1 MAYQMTPSERRARAL
16 ALKQQR
22 ENRNLYQ
29 QYLTQK
35 EEYDRR
41 VEQERLNALYE
52 ENKVKNQ
59 NFFVRA
65 GHTIGDIAANVITGA
80 VKGLEG
86 IYDLGAGIVGAVGGI
101 FDKGFQDD
109 VKKHI
114 SYDWTMETFGNDW
127 QEALKYSYTKNGGIV
142 ESVASGIGQML
153 PSVAVTIA
161 TGGAGAPA
169 AVSQMASLATLG
181 ASAAGNATEEAFN
194 DGAGYYAGLG
204 YGLASGAVEI
214 ATEKMFGGATKGLFG
229 KGMLDEVG
237 KSIADTGI
245 KRIAKNALEEGVEEI
260 VSELANPLLRSMY
273 KGGEALQD
281 YGTGEYWAG
290 VAKAGIVGSLTSLAY
305 TGTVGY
311 GLSKAGVG
319 YVGKEADINESL
331 AEIETQKKKAE
342 NLFANEKLTEQN
354 ESRISSNIVGNYQN
368 IERTLKKA
376 SESKRASLIK
386 KFSLEKAFNPDGS
399 IKGDFATQIGLMSNE
414 AQVAQE
420 GQQGSN
426 EGLASQFKKEY
437 YSPSL
442 RGSEAMIQA
451 DLAAMTERLRT
462 DEKNFATQQG
472 REAQEIA
479 EVKPFTGEMSDT
491 AKKNYTSLK
500 KGLNALN
507 NTSGGKIRLV
517 VVDSHDSINGSIV
530 NDSTFYISE
539 SQLESGAWAETLV
552 HEYTHFAE
560 GSKEYGKLL
569 GFLQSDDILV
579 EGVEGKSIPLWQK
592 AQEAVIRN
600 YGFDQKRL
608 ESIVERV
615 GKNETLSPEDMV
627 YYNAYLSELGAH
639 ESEYL
644 LGNEA
649 FIDKIISKDKSLAAK
664 IIEKIR
670 NLKSM
675 FEKTKDT
682 RTKQEQ
688 KLIHKAEKLWLNAV
702 EKAGLKYAG
711 GKIYRR
717 REVDAKAQ
725 NEYNGEA
732 SEARLSRKD
741 SLINHT
747 FPTYKESA
755 GSEAN
760 TLATRWAHRAD
771 IEVGDRTAISYHDKW
786 YLVEKFENSDLGY
799 QIVAQI
805 SEKQYQEFI
814 EERNNGIGKGQ
825 SIQKSVSVIT
835 SIDRRRD
842 SSVGRVVSNDSV
854 SPRNGRGDNQVQRV
868 GEEQSQRG
876 KTQSNRNGNSE
887 GGGQGKRGIK
897 FSLKEGEVSES
908 ALQELNKSYQE
919 AYNEER
925 EAQKHLDSFTEFEER
940 KKRFTDILSDKNS
953 TDEQVSLAIDEYA
966 KWESESGYGE
976 AYKAHNE
983 AARRMREKRMQIS
996 QMERSLTERLYE
1008 HTYTSEEVRGYVSK
1022 AVKKFHT
1029 TTRLNKASYLLTT
1042 GSMLDFS
1049 DGQGYRVQD
1058 HREISDILNLPDYAE
1073 YSTGMILF
1081 MNMGNIRL
1089 QTYGIDIAAMPTER
1103 QFTALR
1109 GIISEIMRNE
1119 DAFCV
1124 DFSTKKGNTDG
1135 SVEYPKGTSSS
1146 RIISDIRKYFETGTL
1161 PEVPDDSLSKFRFS
1175 RKTTGRDTEGKRLT
1189 DEQIKFF
1196 EDSKVRDDEGNL
1208 RVVYHGTMSGEFTVF
1223 DASKANVESDMG
1235 AGFYFSD
1242 SYDDVGSNYENGG
1255 QDLEA
1260 KIDRLAERI
1269 EGEEDID
1276 YDEAKQKARERLSVG
1291 TKLFEVYLDM
1301 KNPAY
1306 VGGNFDSPTMLF
1318 EDFFDYSDI
1327 VEDDFDSNDDYW
1339 EARDERVGETI
1350 QDLVDEV
1357 DRILSAEGITGYE
1370 GWEQVLAPIGA
1381 FDGGVTINDLKA
1393 ALNESTELWDC
1404 YDSNGNM
1411 ATTELLRAIIEALGY
1426 DGIIDNSVV
1435 DKWGY
1440 NSGRME
1446 YMEGIDEETRHY
1458 IVFKPEQIKLTTNE
1472 KPTSNKDIRFSR
1484 KLTKDSDSVHGIKL
1498 STLNQA
1504 ERAGEVTKVYRAM
1517 QVIDGKLY
1525 SPMAAYE
1532 TEAGKRT
1539 HKRVA
1544 DSELGFW
1551 EESVESPSGIKWK
1564 NGEAYYSL
1572 DKGVDST
1579 VDARYNPYIHSSNL
1593 PLNDQFATAY
1603 KRPNLVVVE
1612 GIIPN
1617 SELSSGY
1624 KAQYAKDSVGE
1635 VDWKSG
1641 KAGAALGRRVY
1652 LSRWIKN
1659 IRILSDSE
1667 CADIISPRL
1676 KENNITIKENTVTP
1690 TLLEELK
1697 KRGVKIDY
1705 NVDHTTTKKIKL
1717 SRKDSKGRTLTEA
1730 QERFFRDSQ
1739 VRDDKG
1745 NLLEV
1750 YHGTRD
1756 DFTIFDTSKGGQ
1768 SNDIAQIGF
1777 WFTTSEKGAKA
1788 FSDSV
1793 WYGNNK
1799 ESKAVECYLN
1809 ITNPKVYE
1817 SSEADS
1823 SLIEELNSNISELNN
1838 EMSAIRKKF
1847 GIENIGYLQSLN
1859 FDSLIRKLSQNK
1871 NLTYEE
1877 FDANI
1882 DRDTFAEWLKNARKI
1897 LELKNQVKALEEK
1910 VYEEIY
1916 SDGYEKFRTDIYR
1929 MAGKTA
1935 EDANIGGVGRAI
1947 VDEWGK
1953 FTSKATIVE
1962 AFKDSLIEQ
1971 GYDGIVIKN
1980 TNYDYETMG
1989 KGNTQYIAFHPN
2001 QIKLITNENPT
2012 SSVDIRFSKKRTP
2025 VEETHRTYYK
2035 LSDGQIK
2042 KLLANNTHYKVYSK
2056 VDAERI
2062 INNVLSQYMSF
2073 GEKYGEISGKSKAEV
2088 IDLLWKG
2095 LNSAEP
2101 GKQMGVALHIADYI
2115 IQNSVLESIYSDDDI
2130 QIQSAID
2137 IVDALRP
2144 YLHSINLDSLKGEI
2158 KYRYDKDNSAYL
2170 LWGKRKGDK
2179 GIGVDT
2185 IPQILEEQ
2193 GIYIDATSEADI
2205 FFEIDTQYRNAVKS
2219 LKKKA
2224 KDMLFE
2230 SLSKEQVKELRQEIA
2245 REVLRGFDYTGKSS
2259 KLAEVLDK
2267 YKKQI
2272 STLYEKLRDSNR
2284 HNRAT
2289 NRLLDKVQKIKNWKT
2304 GAFVNSSKF
2313 RSKLF
2318 KGSIERLAMIKNR
2331 GNLNQGGT
2339 RRILAGLAE
2348 WYAKDNPILGY
2359 VDGEN
2364 VGVYNQEIADILQA
2378 ISQNQKALTDEQ
2390 VDLISVLQEKS
2401 GISDYKGLLEWYT
2414 KANLGKGYNAE
2425 VKSLL
2430 RELASETTF
2439 TTEEIIALEKV
2450 VGYFGNLIE
2459 NYNKVIRNGKYVDA
2473 KPIAKGYIETIKRN
2487 KGVKVGWFSKFFD
2500 KVFNNGKAS
2509 YLQTFADPMTVA
2521 RYMDKYENGFYS
2533 EMLAEL
2539 RAGGIKASVL
2549 EMNIRQPLEEFLS
2562 KHKKYGRGVS
2572 QRTIKYRGA
2581 ELPALD
2587 AFLLYMTMNREQALG
2602 GLAEAGFTFN
2612 NGKET
2617 IRVDGFAKGE
2627 ELTLPELRERA
2638 KSEQDELYKQF
2649 TEEDREY
2656 ISIAEKI
2663 FNEDCKE
2670 AKRETD
2676 ILRQGYSNVFEVYY
2690 VPIRRANSA
2699 VTVDSGSFF
2708 DEMNRVSNASFNKD
2722 TVQGAKGELFIEG
2735 LDEVLDRHIHGVS
2748 QYAGLATVIDQ
2759 YDILYNLNMSED
2771 ANKPI
2776 TVRTEGENTWA
2787 KGNDYFKKLISDLQ
2801 GISPT
2806 RGGGSKLFGFFRGH
2820 YATYQLGLN
2829 PKVWFT
2835 QLSSFFASGS
2845 ILDYSSILKGLSI
2858 NAKDVDEYCQLA
2870 AVRNND
2876 NSAAMAQGVMEK
2888 VDKVGSALMKPIGMV
2903 DRFVIKKLFGAC
2915 QVQVEKDSGLK
2926 VGTEENKKKAGE
2938 LLEKV
2943 IIETQQ
2949 NSMATERSAAMRS
2962 GSELMKTLTMFTADS
2977 MKVFGRVVDSLGEV
2991 SVLKAK
2997 IKETTDSKAKAALEE
3012 KLKAAKKKSVKSVAA
3027 LATTAIFMALIAQA
3041 FRWLYNKD
3049 DDDENIPANMAVD
3062 AIGNLMGGLPL
3073 IKDLYAKLT
3082 EGYDLNNYSYSA
3094 LNDLFDAF
3102 SGTISTVT
3110 SLAKGEDIKPLR
3122 TVKELSFAVGQIL
3135 GLPTR
3140 NVYNIIYGL
3149 MKRISPSTAYEWDNN
3164 LYNKNYSTDL
3174 QKAISNDDDEM
3185 LATIVGLMLD
3195 EKVGGIDNSFARE
3208 EMDRLVKGGYQV
3220 IPKSIGRT
3228 ITYEGEEVEITS
3240 KQRERFKKVYGEA
3253 NKALASLVNNKSYA
3267 SASDEVKAKAVR
3279 FIYDIYYNL
3288 AIEDLLGV
3296 ELETKNIL
3304 FAKAIDIS
3312 SLAIIV
3318 ATARNIEADTDKKG
3332 NIISGSRKKKVQTYI
3347 NSLGLKAAQKYMI
3360 MGYLGYSNKN
3370 GQQQV
3375 KSYIQRLSLTKSEKE
3390 KLYEYSGYAA

>member
-229 KGMLDEVG
+229 KGMLDDVG

-273 KGGEALQD
+273 KGREALQD

-376 SESKRASLIK
+376 SEAKRASLIK

-399 IKGDFATQIGLMSNE
+399 IRGDFATQIGLTSNE

-420 GQQGSN
+420 GKQGTN

-451 DLAAMTERLRT
+451 DLAAMTERLRV

-472 REAQEIA
+472 REVQEIA

-702 EKAGLKYAG
+702 EKAGLKYVG

-747 FPTYKESA
+747 FPTYNESA

-842 SSVGRVVSNDSV
+842 SSVGRVVSDDSV
-854 SPRNGRGDNQVQRV
+854 SPRNRRGDNQIQRV

-876 KTQSNRNGNSE
+876 ETQSNRSEDSE

-897 FSLKEGEVSES
+897 FSLKESEVSES
-908 ALQELNKSYQE
+908 ALQELNKNYQE

-925 EAQKHLDSFTEFEER
+925 EAQKRLDSFTEFEER
-940 KKRFTDILSDKNS
+940 KKRLMDILSDKNS
-953 TDEQVSLAIDEYA
+953 TNEQISLATDEYA

-983 AARRMREKRMQIS
+983 AARRMREKQMQIS

-1008 HTYTSEEVRGYVSK
+1008 HTYTSEEVRDYVSK

-1029 TTRLNKASYLLTT
+1029 TTRLDKASYLLTT

-1089 QTYGIDIAAMPTER
+1089 QTYGIDIAAMPTEQ
-1103 QFTALR
+1103 QFSALR

-1146 RIISDIRKYFETGTL
+1146 RIISDIRKYFETGAL

-1175 RKTTGRDTEGKRLT
+1175 RKSTGRDTEGKRLT

-1196 EDSKVRDDEGNL
+1196 EESKVRDDEGNL

-1269 EGEEDID
+1269 ESEEDID
-1276 YDEAKQKARERLSVG
+1276 YEEAKRKARERLSVG

-1327 VEDDFDSNDDYW
+1327 VEEDFDSEDDYW

-1370 GWEQVLAPIGA
+1370 GWEQILAPIGA

-1411 ATTELLRAIIEALGY
+1411 ATTELMRAIIEALGY

-1435 DKWGY
+1435 DKWGYY

-1472 KPTSNKDIRFSR
+1472 KPTINKDIRFS
-1484 KLTKDSDSVHGIKL
+1484 KKK
-1498 STLNQA
+1498 
-1504 ERAGEVTKVYRAM
+1504 
-1517 QVIDGKLY
+1517 
-1525 SPMAAYE
+1525 
-1532 TEAGKRT
+1532 
-1539 HKRVA
+1539 
-1544 DSELGFW
+1544 
-1551 EESVESPSGIKWK
+1551 
-1564 NGEAYYSL
+1564 
-1572 DKGVDST
+1572 
-1579 VDARYNPYIHSSNL
+1579 
-1593 PLNDQFATAY
+1593 
-1603 KRPNLVVVE
+1603 
-1612 GIIPN
+1612 
-1617 SELSSGY
+1617 
-1624 KAQYAKDSVGE
+1624 
-1635 VDWKSG
+1635 
-1641 KAGAALGRRVY
+1641 
-1652 LSRWIKN
+1652 
-1659 IRILSDSE
+1659 
-1667 CADIISPRL
+1667 
-1676 KENNITIKENTVTP
+1676 TP
-1690 TLLEELK
+1690 
-1697 KRGVKIDY
+1697 
-1705 NVDHTTTKKIKL
+1705 
-1717 SRKDSKGRTLTEA
+1717 
-1730 QERFFRDSQ
+1730 
-1739 VRDDKG
+1739 
-1745 NLLEV
+1745 
-1750 YHGTRD
+1750 
-1756 DFTIFDTSKGGQ
+1756 
-1768 SNDIAQIGF
+1768 
-1777 WFTTSEKGAKA
+1777 
-1788 FSDSV
+1788 
-1793 WYGNNK
+1793 
-1799 ESKAVECYLN
+1799 
-1809 ITNPKVYE
+1809 
-1817 SSEADS
+1817 
-1823 SLIEELNSNISELNN
+1823 IEEI
-1838 EMSAIRKKF
+1838 
-1847 GIENIGYLQSLN
+1847 
-1859 FDSLIRKLSQNK
+1859 
-1871 NLTYEE
+1871 
-1877 FDANI
+1877 
-1882 DRDTFAEWLKNARKI
+1882 
-1897 LELKNQVKALEEK
+1897 
-1910 VYEEIY
+1910 
-1916 SDGYEKFRTDIYR
+1916 
-1929 MAGKTA
+1929 
-1935 EDANIGGVGRAI
+1935 
-1947 VDEWGK
+1947 
-1953 FTSKATIVE
+1953 
-1962 AFKDSLIEQ
+1962 
-1971 GYDGIVIKN
+1971 
-1980 TNYDYETMG
+1980 
-1989 KGNTQYIAFHPN
+1989 
-2001 QIKLITNENPT
+2001 
-2012 SSVDIRFSKKRTP
+2012 
-2025 VEETHRTYYK
+2025 HRTYYK

-2115 IQNSVLESIYSDDDI
+2115 IQNSVLESIYSDDDV

-2170 LWGKRKGDK
+2170 LWGKRKGEK

-2193 GIYIDATSEADI
+2193 GIYIDAISEADI
-2205 FFEIDTQYRNAVKS
+2205 FFEIDAQYRNAVKS

-2230 SLSKEQVKELRQEIA
+2230 SLSKEQVNELRQEIA

-2272 STLYEKLRDSNR
+2272 STLYEKLRESNR
-2284 HNRAT
+2284 HNKAT

-2331 GNLNQGGT
+2331 GNLNQSGT

-2459 NYNKVIRNGKYVDA
+2459 NYNKVIRNGNYVDA

-2487 KGVKVGWFSKFFD
+2487 KSVKVGWFSKFFD

-2521 RYMDKYENGFYS
+2521 RYIDKYENGFYS

-2572 QRTIKYRGA
+2572 QRTIKYKGA

-2638 KSEQDELYKQF
+2638 KAEQDELYKQF

-2676 ILRQGYSNVFEVYY
+2676 ILRQGYSNVFEGYY

-2776 TVRTEGENTWA
+2776 TVRTESENTWG

-2876 NSAAMAQGVMEK
+2876 NSAAMAQGVMDK

-2915 QVQVEKDSGLK
+2915 QVQVEKESGLK

-2943 IIETQQ
+2943 IVETQQ

-2997 IKETTDSKAKAALEE
+2997 IKETTDSKAKVALEE

-3174 QKAISNDDDEM
+3174 QKAINNDDDEM

-3267 SASDEVKAKAVR
+3267 SANDEVKAKAVR

-3318 ATARNIEADTDKKG
+3318 ATARSVEADTDKKG

>member
-86 IYDLGAGIVGAVGGI
+86 IYDLGAGIVGAAGGI

-127 QEALKYSYTKNGGIV
+127 QEALKYSYTKNGGTV
-142 ESVASGIGQML
+142 ESVVSGIGQML

-214 ATEKMFGGATKGLFG
+214 ATEKMSGGATKGLFG
-229 KGMLDEVG
+229 KGMLDDAG

-245 KRIAKNALEEGVEEI
+245 KRIAKNALEEGVEEV

-354 ESRISSNIVGNYQN
+354 ESRISSNIAGNYQN

-376 SESKRASLIK
+376 SDTKRAKLIK
-386 KFSLEKAFNPDGS
+386 QFSLEKAFNPDGS
-399 IKGDFATQIGLMSNE
+399 IKGEFATQIGLASNE

-420 GQQGSN
+420 GQQGAN

-442 RGSEAMIQA
+442 RGSEAMIQSN
-451 DLAAMTERLRT
+451 LAAMTERLRT
-462 DEKNFATQQG
+462 DEKTFAEQQG
-472 REAQEIA
+472 REVQEIA
-479 EVKPFTGEMSDT
+479 EVKPFTGEMSET
-491 AKKNYTSLK
+491 ARKNYTSLK
-500 KGLNALN
+500 KGLNSLN

-517 VVDSHDSINGSIV
+517 VVDPHDSINGSIG

-579 EGVEGKSIPLWQK
+579 EGNGGQIPLWQK

-608 ESIVERV
+608 ESIVDRV

-649 FIDKIISKDKSLAAK
+649 FIDKIVRKDKSLAAK
-664 IIEKIR
+664 IIDKIR

-675 FEKTKDT
+675 FEKTNDT
-682 RTKQEQ
+682 KTKKEQ
-688 KLIHKAEKLWLNAV
+688 RLVNKAEKLWLNAV
-702 EKAGLKYAG
+702 EKAGLKYSG
-711 GKIYRR
+711 GRIYRR
-717 REVDAKAQ
+717 REVDVEAQ
-725 NEYNGEA
+725 NEYNGEVA
-732 SEARLSRKD
+732 EVRLSRKD
-741 SLINHT
+741 KLLYGI

-771 IEVGDRTAISYHDKW
+771 IQTGDRTAISYHDNW
-786 YLVEKFENSDLGY
+786 YLIEKFEDSDLGY

-805 SEKQYQEFI
+805 TAKQYQEFI

-825 SIQKSVSVIT
+825 SIQKGVSSLT
-835 SIDRRRD
+835 SIDRRAN
-842 SSVGRVVSNDSV
+842 SSNRGVVSDNPL

-876 KTQSNRNGNSE
+876 KTQSNRSGDSE
-887 GGGQGKRGIK
+887 GGGQGKQRIK
-897 FSLKEGEVSES
+897 FSLKIGDETLQGIGEENRNLVALHNLSETKLLKVLELGGFPMPSIAVTRAELSHDEFGDITVIFGRDTIDPQKRKENKVYSKDGWTPTVPAIEYKPSEKVQKRIHDKYYALAREVGYDTVRPLYKYVSDIERVLANSNGEIGMLSDIYTDTDIMNIFLIDTGREKVSPIQKEIRTELPQGEVQYNEELIKSLGKDFLLEFSELKGEERKDFIKNNKDKIVEALATIMQGKES
-908 ALQELNKSYQE
+908 FEETKQMISENFSVFQLGITLNKAISYLNNGSVTIKTEYDSTATQEAIRKATPQKEYREWVDSIFAGIQEKIGIRNGVDTFTRNGNRRSFEATHYDYTLENIVEAMRGEDMHGAGWVHGLTLGELSARLAKEFKSIDEIRRSSDSLKKADEAAHEEFSETSRKMLSEITDEMVDESKYHDTVDYWFALDSASVVVGEIADRKLFTLEKIASFMKSEYSIYRYNDDIGQKILGLFAYVKQMTDTDYFEAKPRRAIGFEEIKKVLLPEGASEKLINALQEKGIDYTTYPEGQSRSDIIQKMDEVKFSRKNDNVYHFINKLAKIEVSW
-919 AYNEER
+919 NEESDTY
-925 EAQKHLDSFTEFEER
+925 HLYCENAR
-940 KKRFTDILSDKNS
+940 GYL
-953 TDEQVSLAIDEYA
+953 EY
-966 KWESESGYGE
+966 EGT
-976 AYKAHNE
+976 
-983 AARRMREKRMQIS
+983 
-996 QMERSLTERLYE
+996 LTEDELESRFG
-1008 HTYTSEEVRGYVSK
+1008 EELGLDLEQKAWEKDGGVATLDRSWIEYYADEIKPEEKYDDDYLAEAKEEYGTTDNVLLAGYIN
-1022 AVKKFHT
+1022 T
-1029 TTRLNKASYLLTT
+1029 D

-1049 DGQGYRVQD
+1049 GGYESRFID
-1058 HREISDILNLPDYAE
+1058 HSEIDVIFDDESGADAMYA
-1073 YSTGMILF
+1073 YMR
-1081 MNMGNIRL
+1081 MGNIRL
-1089 QTYGIDIAAMPTER
+1089 MPEAPSLEFNNKAEPTSQQYDTIKQAIDTLIEKHGK
-1103 QFTALR
+1103 FF
-1109 GIISEIMRNE
+1109 IE
-1119 DAFCV
+1119 
-1124 DFSTKKGNTDG
+1124 FST
-1135 SVEYPKGTSSS
+1135 
-1146 RIISDIRKYFETGTL
+1146 
-1161 PEVPDDSLSKFRFS
+1161 
-1175 RKTTGRDTEGKRLT
+1175 
-1189 DEQIKFF
+1189 
-1196 EDSKVRDDEGNL
+1196 DEGDSIVSRQYGRGVN
-1208 RVVYHGTMSGEFTVF
+1208 T
-1223 DASKANVESDMG
+1223 SKI
-1235 AGFYFSD
+1235 
-1242 SYDDVGSNYENGG
+1242 
-1255 QDLEA
+1255 
-1260 KIDRLAERI
+1260 ID
-1269 EGEEDID
+1269 
-1276 YDEAKQKARERLSVG
+1276 
-1291 TKLFEVYLDM
+1291 
-1301 KNPAY
+1301 
-1306 VGGNFDSPTMLF
+1306 
-1318 EDFFDYSDI
+1318 DI
-1327 VEDDFDSNDDYW
+1327 VYFYKN
-1339 EARDERVGETI
+1339 
-1350 QDLVDEV
+1350 
-1357 DRILSAEGITGYE
+1357 
-1370 GWEQVLAPIGA
+1370 
-1381 FDGGVTINDLKA
+1381 
-1393 ALNESTELWDC
+1393 
-1404 YDSNGNM
+1404 
-1411 ATTELLRAIIEALGY
+1411 
-1426 DGIIDNSVV
+1426 
-1435 DKWGY
+1435 
-1440 NSGRME
+1440 
-1446 YMEGIDEETRHY
+1446 
-1458 IVFKPEQIKLTTNE
+1458 
-1472 KPTSNKDIRFSR
+1472 
-1484 KLTKDSDSVHGIKL
+1484 
-1498 STLNQA
+1498 
-1504 ERAGEVTKVYRAM
+1504 
-1517 QVIDGKLY
+1517 GKL
-1525 SPMAAYE
+1525 
-1532 TEAGKRT
+1532 
-1539 HKRVA
+1539 
-1544 DSELGFW
+1544 
-1551 EESVESPSGIKWK
+1551 
-1564 NGEAYYSL
+1564 
-1572 DKGVDST
+1572 
-1579 VDARYNPYIHSSNL
+1579 PY
-1593 PLNDQFATAY
+1593 Q
-1603 KRPNLVVVE
+1603 
-1612 GIIPN
+1612 
-1617 SELSSGY
+1617 
-1624 KAQYAKDSVGE
+1624 
-1635 VDWKSG
+1635 
-1641 KAGAALGRRVY
+1641 
-1652 LSRWIKN
+1652 
-1659 IRILSDSE
+1659 SD
-1667 CADIISPRL
+1667 
-1676 KENNITIKENTVTP
+1676 
-1690 TLLEELK
+1690 
-1697 KRGVKIDY
+1697 
-1705 NVDHTTTKKIKL
+1705 
-1717 SRKDSKGRTLTEA
+1717 
-1730 QERFFRDSQ
+1730 
-1739 VRDDKG
+1739 
-1745 NLLEV
+1745 
-1750 YHGTRD
+1750 
-1756 DFTIFDTSKGGQ
+1756 
-1768 SNDIAQIGF
+1768 
-1777 WFTTSEKGAKA
+1777 
-1788 FSDSV
+1788 
-1793 WYGNNK
+1793 
-1799 ESKAVECYLN
+1799 
-1809 ITNPKVYE
+1809 
-1817 SSEADS
+1817 
-1823 SLIEELNSNISELNN
+1823 
-1838 EMSAIRKKF
+1838 
-1847 GIENIGYLQSLN
+1847 
-1859 FDSLIRKLSQNK
+1859 LSQ
-1871 NLTYEE
+1871 
-1877 FDANI
+1877 F
-1882 DRDTFAEWLKNARKI
+1882 
-1897 LELKNQVKALEEK
+1897 
-1910 VYEEIY
+1910 
-1916 SDGYEKFRTDIYR
+1916 
-1929 MAGKTA
+1929 
-1935 EDANIGGVGRAI
+1935 
-1947 VDEWGK
+1947 
-1953 FTSKATIVE
+1953 
-1962 AFKDSLIEQ
+1962 
-1971 GYDGIVIKN
+1971 
-1980 TNYDYETMG
+1980 
-1989 KGNTQYIAFHPN
+1989 
-2001 QIKLITNENPT
+2001 
-2012 SSVDIRFSKKRTP
+2012 RFSKKRTP
-2025 VEETHRTYYK
+2025 VEETHHTYYT

-2042 KLLANNTHYKVYSK
+2042 KLIANNTHYKVYSK

-2062 INNVLSQYMSF
+2062 INNVLSQYMAF

-2115 IQNSVLESIYSDDDI
+2115 IQNSVLESVYADDDV
-2130 QIQSAID
+2130 QVQATID
-2137 IVDALRP
+2137 IIDALRP
-2144 YLHSINLDSLKGEI
+2144 YLHSINLDSIKGEI
-2158 KYRYDKDNSAYL
+2158 KYKYDRDNSAYL
-2170 LWGKRKGDK
+2170 LWGKRRGEK

-2193 GIYIDATSEADI
+2193 GIHIDAINEADI
-2205 FFEIDTQYRNAVKS
+2205 FFEIDAQYRNAVKS

-2224 KDMLFE
+2224 KDMLSE

-2272 STLYEKLRDSNR
+2272 STLYEKLRESNR
-2284 HNRAT
+2284 HNKAT

-2331 GNLNQGGT
+2331 GNLNQSGT

-2359 VDGEN
+2359 VDEN
-2364 VGVYNQEIADILQA
+2364 NGGIYNQEIANILQA
-2378 ISQNQKALTDEQ
+2378 VSQNQKPLTDEQ
-2390 VDLISVLQEKS
+2390 NDLISVLQEKS
-2401 GISDYKGLLEWYT
+2401 GITDYKGLLEWYT

-2473 KPIAKGYIETIKRN
+2473 KPIADGYIATIKRN
-2487 KGVKVGWFSKFFD
+2487 KGVKVGWFGKFFD
-2500 KVFNNGKAS
+2500 KVFNNEKAS

-2521 RYMDKYENGFYS
+2521 RYMDKYESGFYS

-2562 KHKKYGRGVS
+2562 KHKKYGSGVS
-2572 QRTIKYRGA
+2572 KRTITYKGV
-2581 ELPALD
+2581 EMPALD

-2602 GLAEAGFTFN
+2602 GLAEAGFAFN

-2617 IRVDGFAKGE
+2617 IRVNGFAKGE
-2627 ELTLPELRERA
+2627 ELSLAELRERA
-2638 KSEQDELYKQF
+2638 KVEQDELYKQF

-2663 FNEDCKE
+2663 FNEDCRE
-2670 AKRETD
+2670 AKMETD
-2676 ILRQGYSNVFEVYY
+2676 ILRQGYSNVAGYY
-2690 VPIRRANSA
+2690 IPIHRANSA
-2699 VTVDSGSFF
+2699 KTIDSSSFF
-2708 DEMNRVSNASFNKD
+2708 DEGNRVSDASFNKD
-2722 TVQGAKGELFIEG
+2722 TVQGAKGELYIEG
-2735 LDEVLDRHIHGVS
+2735 LDEVLDRHIHGIS
-2748 QYAGLATVIDQ
+2748 LYAWLATVIDQ

-2776 TVRTEGENTWA
+2776 TVRTESENTWA

-2820 YATYQLGLN
+2820 YATHQLGLT

-2876 NSAAMAQGVMEK
+2876 NSAAMAQGVMDK
-2888 VDKVGSALMKPIGMV
+2888 VDKIGSVLMKPIGMV
-2903 DRFVIKKLFGAC
+2903 DRLVIKKLFGAC
-2915 QVQVEKDSGLK
+2915 QVQVEKESGLK
-2926 VGTEENKKKAGE
+2926 IGTEENKKKAGE

-2943 IIETQQ
+2943 IVETQQ

-2997 IKETTDSKAKAALEE
+2997 IKETTDSKVRAELEE

-3174 QKAISNDDDEM
+3174 QKAIDNDDDDM
-3185 LATIVGLMLD
+3185 LATIVGLMLN

-3208 EMDRLVKGGYQV
+3208 EMDRLVKGGYKV
-3220 IPKSIGRT
+3220 LPKSVGNT
-3228 ITYEGEEVEITS
+3228 IIYDGEEVAITS
-3240 KQRERFKKVYGEA
+3240 KQREQFKKVYGEA
-3253 NKALASLVNNKSYA
+3253 NKALASLVNDKSYA

-3296 ELETKNIL
+3296 DLETKNIL

-3318 ATARNIEADTDKKG
+3318 ATARSLEADTDKKG
-3332 NIISGSRKKKVQTYI
+3332 NVISGSRKKKVQTYI

-3360 MGYLGYSNKN
+3360 MGYLGYSNKY

>member
-1 MAYQMTPSERRARAL
+1 MTPSERRARAL

-194 DGAGYYAGLG
+194 DGAGYFAGLG

-229 KGMLDEVG
+229 KGMLDDVG

-319 YVGKEADINESL
+319 YAGKEADINESL

-376 SESKRASLIK
+376 SEAKRASLIK

-399 IKGDFATQIGLMSNE
+399 IRGDFATQIGLTSNE

-420 GQQGSN
+420 GKQGTN

-451 DLAAMTERLRT
+451 DLAAMTERLRV

-539 SQLESGAWAETLV
+539 SQLEGGAWAETLV

-579 EGVEGKSIPLWQK
+579 EVAEGKSIPLWQK

-615 GKNETLSPEDMV
+615 GKNESLSPEDMV

-702 EKAGLKYAG
+702 EKAGLKYVG

-747 FPTYKESA
+747 FPTYNESA

-760 TLATRWAHRAD
+760 TLATRWAHRAY

-842 SSVGRVVSNDSV
+842 SSVGRVVSDDSV
-854 SPRNGRGDNQVQRV
+854 SPRNRRGDNQIQRV

-876 KTQSNRNGNSE
+876 ETQSNRSEDSE

-897 FSLKEGEVSES
+897 FSLKESEVSES
-908 ALQELNKSYQE
+908 ALQELNKNYQE

-925 EAQKHLDSFTEFEER
+925 EAQKRLDSFTEFEER
-940 KKRFTDILSDKNS
+940 KKRLMDILSDKNS
-953 TDEQVSLAIDEYA
+953 TNEQISLATDEYA

-983 AARRMREKRMQIS
+983 AARRMREKQMQIS

-1008 HTYTSEEVRGYVSK
+1008 HTYTSEEVRDYVSK

-1029 TTRLNKASYLLTT
+1029 TTRLDKASYLLTT

-1089 QTYGIDIAAMPTER
+1089 QTYGIDIAAMPTEQ
-1103 QFTALR
+1103 QFSALR

-1146 RIISDIRKYFETGTL
+1146 RIISDIRKYFETGAL

-1175 RKTTGRDTEGKRLT
+1175 RKSTGRDTEGKRLT

-1196 EDSKVRDDEGNL
+1196 EESKVRDDEGNL

-1269 EGEEDID
+1269 ESEEDID
-1276 YDEAKQKARERLSVG
+1276 YEDIDYEEAKRKARERLSVG

-1327 VEDDFDSNDDYW
+1327 VEEDFDSEDDYW

-1370 GWEQVLAPIGA
+1370 GWEQILAPIGA

-1411 ATTELLRAIIEALGY
+1411 ATTELMRAIIEALGY

-1472 KPTSNKDIRFSR
+1472 KPTINKDIRFS
-1484 KLTKDSDSVHGIKL
+1484 KKK
-1498 STLNQA
+1498 
-1504 ERAGEVTKVYRAM
+1504 
-1517 QVIDGKLY
+1517 
-1525 SPMAAYE
+1525 
-1532 TEAGKRT
+1532 
-1539 HKRVA
+1539 
-1544 DSELGFW
+1544 
-1551 EESVESPSGIKWK
+1551 
-1564 NGEAYYSL
+1564 
-1572 DKGVDST
+1572 
-1579 VDARYNPYIHSSNL
+1579 
-1593 PLNDQFATAY
+1593 
-1603 KRPNLVVVE
+1603 
-1612 GIIPN
+1612 
-1617 SELSSGY
+1617 
-1624 KAQYAKDSVGE
+1624 
-1635 VDWKSG
+1635 
-1641 KAGAALGRRVY
+1641 
-1652 LSRWIKN
+1652 
-1659 IRILSDSE
+1659 
-1667 CADIISPRL
+1667 
-1676 KENNITIKENTVTP
+1676 TP
-1690 TLLEELK
+1690 
-1697 KRGVKIDY
+1697 
-1705 NVDHTTTKKIKL
+1705 
-1717 SRKDSKGRTLTEA
+1717 
-1730 QERFFRDSQ
+1730 
-1739 VRDDKG
+1739 
-1745 NLLEV
+1745 
-1750 YHGTRD
+1750 
-1756 DFTIFDTSKGGQ
+1756 
-1768 SNDIAQIGF
+1768 
-1777 WFTTSEKGAKA
+1777 
-1788 FSDSV
+1788 
-1793 WYGNNK
+1793 
-1799 ESKAVECYLN
+1799 
-1809 ITNPKVYE
+1809 
-1817 SSEADS
+1817 
-1823 SLIEELNSNISELNN
+1823 IEEI
-1838 EMSAIRKKF
+1838 
-1847 GIENIGYLQSLN
+1847 
-1859 FDSLIRKLSQNK
+1859 
-1871 NLTYEE
+1871 
-1877 FDANI
+1877 
-1882 DRDTFAEWLKNARKI
+1882 
-1897 LELKNQVKALEEK
+1897 
-1910 VYEEIY
+1910 
-1916 SDGYEKFRTDIYR
+1916 
-1929 MAGKTA
+1929 
-1935 EDANIGGVGRAI
+1935 
-1947 VDEWGK
+1947 
-1953 FTSKATIVE
+1953 
-1962 AFKDSLIEQ
+1962 
-1971 GYDGIVIKN
+1971 
-1980 TNYDYETMG
+1980 
-1989 KGNTQYIAFHPN
+1989 
-2001 QIKLITNENPT
+2001 
-2012 SSVDIRFSKKRTP
+2012 
-2025 VEETHRTYYK
+2025 HRTYYK

-2115 IQNSVLESIYSDDDI
+2115 IQNSVLESIYSDDDV

-2170 LWGKRKGDK
+2170 LWGKRKGEK

-2193 GIYIDATSEADI
+2193 GIYIDAISEADI
-2205 FFEIDTQYRNAVKS
+2205 FFEIDAQYRNAVKS

-2230 SLSKEQVKELRQEIA
+2230 SLSKEQVNELRQEIA

-2272 STLYEKLRDSNR
+2272 STLYEKLRESNR
-2284 HNRAT
+2284 HNKAT

-2331 GNLNQGGT
+2331 GNLNQSGT

-2459 NYNKVIRNGKYVDA
+2459 NYNKVIRNGNYVDA

-2487 KGVKVGWFSKFFD
+2487 KSVKVGWFSKFFD

-2521 RYMDKYENGFYS
+2521 RYIDKYENGFYS

-2572 QRTIKYRGA
+2572 QRTIKYKGA

-2638 KSEQDELYKQF
+2638 KAEQDELYKQF

-2676 ILRQGYSNVFEVYY
+2676 ILRQGYSNVFEGYY

-2776 TVRTEGENTWA
+2776 TVRTESENTWG

-2876 NSAAMAQGVMEK
+2876 NSAAMAQGVMDK

-2915 QVQVEKDSGLK
+2915 QVQVEKESGLK

-2943 IIETQQ
+2943 IVETQQ

-2997 IKETTDSKAKAALEE
+2997 IKETTDSKAKVALEE

-3174 QKAISNDDDEM
+3174 QKAINNDDDEM

-3267 SASDEVKAKAVR
+3267 SANDEVKAKAVR

-3318 ATARNIEADTDKKG
+3318 ATARSVEADTDKKG

>member
-1 MAYQMTPSERRARAL
+1 MTPSERRARAL

-399 IKGDFATQIGLMSNE
+399 IKGDFATQIGLTSNE

-569 GFLQSDDILV
+569 GFFQSDDILV
-579 EGVEGKSIPLWQK
+579 EGAEGKSIPLWQK

-615 GKNETLSPEDMV
+615 GKNESLSPEDMV

-664 IIEKIR
+664 IIEKIH

-702 EKAGLKYAG
+702 EKAGLKYVG

-771 IEVGDRTAISYHDKW
+771 IEVGDRTAISYYDKW

-842 SSVGRVVSNDSV
+842 SSVGRVVSDDSV

-876 KTQSNRNGNSE
+876 KTQSNRSGNSE
-887 GGGQGKRGIK
+887 GGGQG
-897 FSLKEGEVSES
+897 
-908 ALQELNKSYQE
+908 
-919 AYNEER
+919 
-925 EAQKHLDSFTEFEER
+925 
-940 KKRFTDILSDKNS
+940 
-953 TDEQVSLAIDEYA
+953 
-966 KWESESGYGE
+966 
-976 AYKAHNE
+976 
-983 AARRMREKRMQIS
+983 
-996 QMERSLTERLYE
+996 
-1008 HTYTSEEVRGYVSK
+1008 
-1022 AVKKFHT
+1022 
-1029 TTRLNKASYLLTT
+1029 
-1042 GSMLDFS
+1042 
-1049 DGQGYRVQD
+1049 YRVQD
-1058 HREISDILNLPDYAE
+1058 H
-1073 YSTGMILF
+1073 
-1081 MNMGNIRL
+1081 
-1089 QTYGIDIAAMPTER
+1089 
-1103 QFTALR
+1103 
-1109 GIISEIMRNE
+1109 
-1119 DAFCV
+1119 
-1124 DFSTKKGNTDG
+1124 
-1135 SVEYPKGTSSS
+1135 
-1146 RIISDIRKYFETGTL
+1146 
-1161 PEVPDDSLSKFRFS
+1161 
-1175 RKTTGRDTEGKRLT
+1175 
-1189 DEQIKFF
+1189 
-1196 EDSKVRDDEGNL
+1196 
-1208 RVVYHGTMSGEFTVF
+1208 
-1223 DASKANVESDMG
+1223 
-1235 AGFYFSD
+1235 
-1242 SYDDVGSNYENGG
+1242 
-1255 QDLEA
+1255 
-1260 KIDRLAERI
+1260 
-1269 EGEEDID
+1269 
-1276 YDEAKQKARERLSVG
+1276 
-1291 TKLFEVYLDM
+1291 
-1301 KNPAY
+1301 
-1306 VGGNFDSPTMLF
+1306 
-1318 EDFFDYSDI
+1318 
-1327 VEDDFDSNDDYW
+1327 
-1339 EARDERVGETI
+1339 
-1350 QDLVDEV
+1350 
-1357 DRILSAEGITGYE
+1357 
-1370 GWEQVLAPIGA
+1370 
-1381 FDGGVTINDLKA
+1381 
-1393 ALNESTELWDC
+1393 
-1404 YDSNGNM
+1404 
-1411 ATTELLRAIIEALGY
+1411 
-1426 DGIIDNSVV
+1426 
-1435 DKWGY
+1435 
-1440 NSGRME
+1440 
-1446 YMEGIDEETRHY
+1446 
-1458 IVFKPEQIKLTTNE
+1458 
-1472 KPTSNKDIRFSR
+1472 
-1484 KLTKDSDSVHGIKL
+1484 
-1498 STLNQA
+1498 
-1504 ERAGEVTKVYRAM
+1504 
-1517 QVIDGKLY
+1517 
-1525 SPMAAYE
+1525 
-1532 TEAGKRT
+1532 
-1539 HKRVA
+1539 
-1544 DSELGFW
+1544 
-1551 EESVESPSGIKWK
+1551 
-1564 NGEAYYSL
+1564 
-1572 DKGVDST
+1572 
-1579 VDARYNPYIHSSNL
+1579 
-1593 PLNDQFATAY
+1593 
-1603 KRPNLVVVE
+1603 
-1612 GIIPN
+1612 
-1617 SELSSGY
+1617 
-1624 KAQYAKDSVGE
+1624 
-1635 VDWKSG
+1635 
-1641 KAGAALGRRVY
+1641 
-1652 LSRWIKN
+1652 
-1659 IRILSDSE
+1659 
-1667 CADIISPRL
+1667 
-1676 KENNITIKENTVTP
+1676 
-1690 TLLEELK
+1690 
-1697 KRGVKIDY
+1697 KIDY

-1750 YHGTRD
+1750 YHGTKDGQFNIFEYSPNRQTGD
-1756 DFTIFDTSKGGQ
+1756 DFGE
-1768 SNDIAQIGF
+1768 AYY
-1777 WFTTSEKGAKA
+1777 FTTNLQNAKGYAKDNYKDPRVQAYEKAK
-1788 FSDSV
+1788 
-1793 WYGNNK
+1793 N
-1799 ESKAVECYLN
+1799 E
-1809 ITNPKVYE
+1809 
-1817 SSEADS
+1817 
-1823 SLIEELNSNISELNN
+1823 LIHE
-1838 EMSAIRKKF
+1838 
-1847 GIENIGYLQSLN
+1847 YLQEQDLG
-1859 FDSLIRKLSQNK
+1859 KK
-1871 NLTYEE
+1871 
-1877 FDANI
+1877 
-1882 DRDTFAEWLKNARKI
+1882 
-1897 LELKNQVKALEEK
+1897 KALEK
-1910 VYEEIY
+1910 QILNFKYNGM
-1916 SDGYEKFRTDIYR
+1916 SLTDILYDIDYDT
-1929 MAGKTA
+1929 GGEVKSVYLNLTNSLVV
-1935 EDANIGGVGRAI
+1935 DAHEQYYYQVYPQYF
-1947 VDEWGK
+1947 E
-1953 FTSKATIVE
+1953 E
-1962 AFKDSLIEQ
+1962 AREG
-1971 GYDGIVIKN
+1971 GYDGIIVKN
-1980 TNYDYETMG
+1980 VYDSS
-1989 KGNTQYIAFHPN
+1989 KGNIGISDVYIAFHPN

-2012 SSVDIRFSKKRTP
+2012 SRVDIRFSKKRTP

-2042 KLLANNTHYKVYSK
+2042 KLLANNIHYKVYSK

-2115 IQNSVLESIYSDDDI
+2115 IQNSVLESIYSDDDV

-2144 YLHSINLDSLKGEI
+2144 YLHSINLDSLKGKI

-2205 FFEIDTQYRNAVKS
+2205 FFEIDAQYRNAVKS

-2272 STLYEKLRDSNR
+2272 STLYEKLRESNR
-2284 HNRAT
+2284 HNKAT

-2331 GNLNQGGT
+2331 GNLNQSGT

-2348 WYAKDNPILGY
+2348 WYTKDNPILGY

-2401 GISDYKGLLEWYT
+2401 GITDYKGLLEWYT

-2539 RAGGIKASVL
+2539 RVGGIKASVL

-2572 QRTIKYRGA
+2572 QRTIKYKGV

-2638 KSEQDELYKQF
+2638 KAEQDELYKQF

-2676 ILRQGYSNVFEVYY
+2676 ILRQGYSNVFEGYY
-2690 VPIRRANSA
+2690 IPIRRANSA

-2915 QVQVEKDSGLK
+2915 QVQVEKDSGFK

-2943 IIETQQ
+2943 IVETQQ

-3027 LATTAIFMALIAQA
+3027 LASTAIFMALIAQA

-3185 LATIVGLMLD
+3185 LATIVGIMLD

-3220 IPKSIGRT
+3220 IPKSIGST
-3228 ITYEGEEVEITS
+3228 ISYEGEEVEITS

-3267 SASDEVKAKAVR
+3267 STSDEVKAKAVR

-3318 ATARNIEADTDKKG
+3318 AMARSIEADTDKKG
-3332 NIISGSRKKKVQTYI
+3332 NIVSGSRKKKVQTYI

>member
-386 KFSLEKAFNPDGS
+386 QFSLEKAFNPDGS
-399 IKGDFATQIGLMSNE
+399 IKGDFATQIGLTSNE

-579 EGVEGKSIPLWQK
+579 EGAEGKSIPLWQK

-615 GKNETLSPEDMV
+615 GKNESLSPEDMV

-649 FIDKIISKDKSLAAK
+649 FIDKIIRKDKSLAAK
-664 IIEKIR
+664 IIDKIH

-675 FEKTKDT
+675 FEKTNDT
-682 RTKQEQ
+682 RTRKEQ
-688 KLIHKAEKLWLNAV
+688 RLINKAEKLWLNSV
-702 EKAGLKYAG
+702 EKAGLKYSG

-725 NEYNGEA
+725 NEYNGEVA
-732 SEARLSRKD
+732 EVSLSRKVAKYIPYTKIGVENVRSIRSEINNLYSGIDNGVADGIALVREKTIYILDTGKDNGEVRFGFRKAITISDDERRSRYAQHINEEAANDGFGNREIYARLGVELGND
-741 SLINHT
+741 SGSNVGRELQQNTQNSQRESKNIKDRPLKNDRNRRVQEVKFSRTSQDLINSQMSMETCRDMLQRT
-747 FPTYKESA
+747 FKLVNPNQYEESIRWRTADEWLADIGVEEAALYIDNEYEITRRFFSEKKTPGVYNGDVYTEQILEAYLNKTLTGEKIIEKPTRLSLSESNGYIDKRFYSPKA
-755 GSEAN
+755 ISEAKSKLEVASQKITN
-760 TLATRWAHRAD
+760 QNRSEVQQARAD
-771 IEVGDRTAISYHDKW
+771 ILLFAHQKGAAELLGITQAELNKKLLSWAHYPAKAKEISTKLNEGVALENKWVGLENSSYMVSAMVDEESMRRLVKDIVGRSTELERSYITNTMLALDTHIDYSQLTFEFGAGNEQLGRSSVRGEYRDSERKIYVRGGAYQNTVAHEIGHAIDHQWAREIFGENSTYALSDSYDRVLDKLSPDKAQFVKNFRIFIESIMDSGDISSEYTQRANETFARFVARFVEWTKSVATGRYNHIESSFYSDKFTASQYLEFVRLLQEKAKIDSER
-786 YLVEKFENSDLGY
+786 LVE
-799 QIVAQI
+799 
-805 SEKQYQEFI
+805 SEKQK
-814 EERNNGIGKGQ
+814 GK
-825 SIQKSVSVIT
+825 
-835 SIDRRRD
+835 
-842 SSVGRVVSNDSV
+842 N
-854 SPRNGRGDNQVQRV
+854 
-868 GEEQSQRG
+868 
-876 KTQSNRNGNSE
+876 
-887 GGGQGKRGIK
+887 IK
-897 FSLKEGEVSES
+897 FSRKNDNVYHFI
-908 ALQELNKSYQE
+908 NKLAKIEISW
-919 AYNEER
+919 NEESDTY
-925 EAQKHLDSFTEFEER
+925 HLYCENA
-940 KKRFTDILSDKNS
+940 KGYL
-953 TDEQVSLAIDEYA
+953 EY
-966 KWESESGYGE
+966 EGT
-976 AYKAHNE
+976 
-983 AARRMREKRMQIS
+983 
-996 QMERSLTERLYE
+996 LTEDEIESRFGDELGLDLEQKAWEKDGGVATLDRSWIEYYADE
-1008 HTYTSEEVRGYVSK
+1008 IKPQEKYDDDYLTEAKEQYGTTDNVLLAGYIN
-1022 AVKKFHT
+1022 T
-1029 TTRLNKASYLLTT
+1029 D

-1049 DGQGYRVQD
+1049 GGYESRFID
-1058 HREISDILNLPDYAE
+1058 HSEIDTIFDEESGVDAMYA
-1073 YSTGMILF
+1073 YMR
-1081 MNMGNIRL
+1081 MGNIRL
-1089 QTYGIDIAAMPTER
+1089 MPEAPSLEFNSGVEPTSQQYDTIKKAIDILIEKNGKFFIEFSSNEGDSVTNRRYER
-1103 QFTALR
+1103 
-1109 GIISEIMRNE
+1109 G
-1119 DAFCV
+1119 V
-1124 DFSTKKGNTDG
+1124 STKK
-1135 SVEYPKGTSSS
+1135 
-1146 RIISDIRKYFETGTL
+1146 IISDIQYFYEHKEL
-1161 PEVPDDSLSKFRFS
+1161 PHQSDLAQFRFS
-1175 RKTTGRDTEGKRLT
+1175 R
-1189 DEQIKFF
+1189 
-1196 EDSKVRDDEGNL
+1196 
-1208 RVVYHGTMSGEFTVF
+1208 
-1223 DASKANVESDMG
+1223 
-1235 AGFYFSD
+1235 
-1242 SYDDVGSNYENGG
+1242 
-1255 QDLEA
+1255 
-1260 KIDRLAERI
+1260 
-1269 EGEEDID
+1269 
-1276 YDEAKQKARERLSVG
+1276 
-1291 TKLFEVYLDM
+1291 
-1301 KNPAY
+1301 
-1306 VGGNFDSPTMLF
+1306 
-1318 EDFFDYSDI
+1318 
-1327 VEDDFDSNDDYW
+1327 
-1339 EARDERVGETI
+1339 
-1350 QDLVDEV
+1350 
-1357 DRILSAEGITGYE
+1357 
-1370 GWEQVLAPIGA
+1370 
-1381 FDGGVTINDLKA
+1381 
-1393 ALNESTELWDC
+1393 
-1404 YDSNGNM
+1404 
-1411 ATTELLRAIIEALGY
+1411 
-1426 DGIIDNSVV
+1426 
-1435 DKWGY
+1435 
-1440 NSGRME
+1440 
-1446 YMEGIDEETRHY
+1446 
-1458 IVFKPEQIKLTTNE
+1458 
-1472 KPTSNKDIRFSR
+1472 
-1484 KLTKDSDSVHGIKL
+1484 
-1498 STLNQA
+1498 
-1504 ERAGEVTKVYRAM
+1504 
-1517 QVIDGKLY
+1517 
-1525 SPMAAYE
+1525 
-1532 TEAGKRT
+1532 
-1539 HKRVA
+1539 
-1544 DSELGFW
+1544 
-1551 EESVESPSGIKWK
+1551 
-1564 NGEAYYSL
+1564 
-1572 DKGVDST
+1572 
-1579 VDARYNPYIHSSNL
+1579 
-1593 PLNDQFATAY
+1593 
-1603 KRPNLVVVE
+1603 
-1612 GIIPN
+1612 
-1617 SELSSGY
+1617 
-1624 KAQYAKDSVGE
+1624 
-1635 VDWKSG
+1635 
-1641 KAGAALGRRVY
+1641 
-1652 LSRWIKN
+1652 
-1659 IRILSDSE
+1659 
-1667 CADIISPRL
+1667 
-1676 KENNITIKENTVTP
+1676 
-1690 TLLEELK
+1690 
-1697 KRGVKIDY
+1697 
-1705 NVDHTTTKKIKL
+1705 
-1717 SRKDSKGRTLTEA
+1717 
-1730 QERFFRDSQ
+1730 
-1739 VRDDKG
+1739 
-1745 NLLEV
+1745 
-1750 YHGTRD
+1750 
-1756 DFTIFDTSKGGQ
+1756 
-1768 SNDIAQIGF
+1768 
-1777 WFTTSEKGAKA
+1777 
-1788 FSDSV
+1788 
-1793 WYGNNK
+1793 
-1799 ESKAVECYLN
+1799 
-1809 ITNPKVYE
+1809 
-1817 SSEADS
+1817 
-1823 SLIEELNSNISELNN
+1823 
-1838 EMSAIRKKF
+1838 
-1847 GIENIGYLQSLN
+1847 
-1859 FDSLIRKLSQNK
+1859 
-1871 NLTYEE
+1871 
-1877 FDANI
+1877 
-1882 DRDTFAEWLKNARKI
+1882 
-1897 LELKNQVKALEEK
+1897 
-1910 VYEEIY
+1910 
-1916 SDGYEKFRTDIYR
+1916 
-1929 MAGKTA
+1929 
-1935 EDANIGGVGRAI
+1935 
-1947 VDEWGK
+1947 
-1953 FTSKATIVE
+1953 
-1962 AFKDSLIEQ
+1962 
-1971 GYDGIVIKN
+1971 
-1980 TNYDYETMG
+1980 
-1989 KGNTQYIAFHPN
+1989 
-2001 QIKLITNENPT
+2001 
-2012 SSVDIRFSKKRTP
+2012 KRTP
-2025 VEETHRTYYK
+2025 VEEMHRTYYK

-2062 INNVLSQYMSF
+2062 INNILSQYMSF
-2073 GEKYGEISGKSKAEV
+2073 GEKYGEINGKTKTEV
-2088 IDLLWKG
+2088 VDMLWKG

-2115 IQNSVLESIYSDDDI
+2115 IQNSVLESIYADDDV
-2130 QIQSAID
+2130 QVQAAID
-2137 IVDALRP
+2137 IIDALRP
-2144 YLHSINLDSLKGEI
+2144 YLHSINLDSIKGEI
-2158 KYRYDKDNSAYL
+2158 KYKYDRDNSAYL
-2170 LWGKRKGDK
+2170 LWGKRKGES
-2179 GIGVDT
+2179 GMGVDQ
-2185 IPQILEEQ
+2185 IARILEEN
-2193 GIYIDATSEADI
+2193 GIHFDAINEADI
-2205 FFEIDTQYRNAVKS
+2205 FFEIDAQYRNAVKS

-2224 KDMLFE
+2224 KDMLSA
-2230 SLSKEQVKELRQEIA
+2230 SLSKDQIKELRQEIA

-2284 HNRAT
+2284 HNKAT

-2331 GNLNQGGT
+2331 GNLNQSGT

-2359 VDGEN
+2359 VDEN
-2364 VGVYNQEIADILQA
+2364 NGGIYNQEIANILQA
-2378 ISQNQKALTDEQ
+2378 VAQNQKPLTDEQ

-2401 GISDYKGLLEWYT
+2401 GITDYKGLLEWYT
-2414 KANLGKGYNAE
+2414 KANLGKGYSAE

-2450 VGYFGNLIE
+2450 VSYFGNLIE

-2473 KPIAKGYIETIKRN
+2473 KPIAEGYIETIKRN

-2572 QRTIKYRGA
+2572 QRTIKYKGI

-2627 ELTLPELRERA
+2627 ELTLAELRERA
-2638 KSEQDELYKQF
+2638 KAEQDELYKQF

-2663 FNEDCKE
+2663 FNEDCRE
-2670 AKRETD
+2670 AKVETD
-2676 ILRQGYSNVFEVYY
+2676 LLRQGYSNVAGYY
-2690 VPIRRANSA
+2690 VPIDRANSA
-2699 VTVDSGSFF
+2699 KTVDSSNFF
-2708 DEMNRVSNASFNKD
+2708 DEGNRVSNASFNKD

-2735 LDEVLDRHIHGVS
+2735 LDEVLDRHIHGIS
-2748 QYAGLATVIDQ
+2748 LYAGLATVIDQ

-2776 TVRTEGENTWA
+2776 TVRTESENTWA

-2845 ILDYSSILKGLSI
+2845 VLDYSSILKGLSI

-2876 NSAAMAQGVMEK
+2876 NSAAMAQGVMDK

-2903 DRFVIKKLFGAC
+2903 DRFVVKKLFGAC
-2915 QVQVEKDSGLK
+2915 QVQVEKESGLK

-2943 IIETQQ
+2943 IVETQQ

-2997 IKETTDSKAKAALEE
+2997 IKETTDSKVKAELEE

-3049 DDDENIPANMAVD
+3049 DEDENIPANMAVD

-3110 SLAKGEDIKPLR
+3110 SLAKGEEVKPLR
-3122 TVKELSFAVGQIL
+3122 TVKELSYAVGQIL

-3149 MKRISPSTAYEWDNN
+3149 TKRISPSTAYGWDSN
-3164 LYNKNYSTDL
+3164 LYNKNYATDL
-3174 QKAISNDDDEM
+3174 QKAINNDDDEM
-3185 LATIVGLMLD
+3185 LATIVGLMLN
-3195 EKVGGIDNSFARE
+3195 EKVGGIDNSLARE

-3220 IPKSIGRT
+3220 LPKSIGNT

-3253 NKALASLVNNKSYA
+3253 NKALASLVNDKSYA
-3267 SASDEVKAKAVR
+3267 SANDEVKAKAVR

-3296 ELETKNIL
+3296 DLETKNIL

-3318 ATARNIEADTDKKG
+3318 ATARSLEADTDKKG

-3347 NSLGLKAAQKYMI
+3347 NSLRLKAAQKYMI
-3360 MGYLGYSNKN
+3360 MGYLGYSNKY

-3390 KLYEYSGYAA
+3390 KLYEYSGYAT

>member
-1 MAYQMTPSERRARAL
+1 MGEKLCKKIPSIKILPEYFEEVIAGRRRAEL
-16 ALKQQR
+16 
-22 ENRNLYQ
+22 
-29 QYLTQK
+29 
-35 EEYDRR
+35 
-41 VEQERLNALYE
+41 RLNDRNYKKGDIYDLREWNPTRGRYTGRKVNIEITHVLEGFEGLTKGWCMFSFKTYE
-52 ENKVKNQ
+52 EIFGKDDEPRDTIDPQKRSENKVYSKDGWTPTVPAIEYKPSEKVQ
-59 NFFVRA
+59 KRI
-65 GHTIGDIAANVITGA
+65 H
-80 VKGLEG
+80 
-86 IYDLGAGIVGAVGGI
+86 
-101 FDKGFQDD
+101 DK
-109 VKKHI
+109 
-114 SYDWTMETFGNDW
+114 
-127 QEALKYSYTKNGGIV
+127 
-142 ESVASGIGQML
+142 
-153 PSVAVTIA
+153 
-161 TGGAGAPA
+161 
-169 AVSQMASLATLG
+169 
-181 ASAAGNATEEAFN
+181 
-194 DGAGYYAGLG
+194 YYALAREVG
-204 YGLASGAVEI
+204 YDTVRPLYKYVSDIERVLANSNGEI
-214 ATEKMFGGATKGLFG
+214 
-229 KGMLDEVG
+229 GMLSD
-237 KSIADTGI
+237 IYTDTDIMNIFLIDTGRGKI
-245 KRIAKNALEEGVEEI
+245 NPIQKEI
-260 VSELANPLLRSMY
+260 RTELPQ
-273 KGGEALQD
+273 GEIQ
-281 YGTGEYWAG
+281 Y
-290 VAKAGIVGSLTSLAY
+290 
-305 TGTVGY
+305 
-311 GLSKAGVG
+311 
-319 YVGKEADINESL
+319 
-331 AEIETQKKKAE
+331 
-342 NLFANEKLTEQN
+342 NEKLVKALGKDFLMEFSELKGEERRDFVKNNKDKIVEALATIMQGKESFEETKQMISENFSVFQLGITLNKAISYLNNGSVTIKTEYDSTATQDAIRKATPQKEYREWVDSIFSGIQEKIGIRN
-354 ESRISSNIVGNYQN
+354 EVDPFTRSGNRRSFEATHYDYTLENIVEVMRSGDQVGGNWLHGLTLGQLSAKLAREFKS
-368 IERTLKKA
+368 IEEIRESSHSLKKIDE
-376 SESKRASLIK
+376 STHEEFSETSRKMLSEITDEMVDESK
-386 KFSLEKAFNPDGS
+386 FSDTVDYWSALDSAAVVVGEIADRKLFTLEKIDSF
-399 IKGDFATQIGLMSNE
+399 M
-414 AQVAQE
+414 
-420 GQQGSN
+420 
-426 EGLASQFKKEY
+426 KKEY
-437 YSPSL
+437 RIYRYNDGIGRKILGLFAYVKQMTDTDYFEAKPRRAIGFEEIKKVLIPEGASEKLINALQEKGIDYTTYSEGQS
-442 RGSEAMIQA
+442 RSDIIQKM
-451 DLAAMTERLRT
+451 D
-462 DEKNFATQQG
+462 
-472 REAQEIA
+472 
-479 EVKPFTGEMSDT
+479 EVKF
-491 AKKNYTSLK
+491 
-500 KGLNALN
+500 
-507 NTSGGKIRLV
+507 
-517 VVDSHDSINGSIV
+517 
-530 NDSTFYISE
+530 
-539 SQLESGAWAETLV
+539 
-552 HEYTHFAE
+552 
-560 GSKEYGKLL
+560 
-569 GFLQSDDILV
+569 
-579 EGVEGKSIPLWQK
+579 
-592 AQEAVIRN
+592 
-600 YGFDQKRL
+600 
-608 ESIVERV
+608 
-615 GKNETLSPEDMV
+615 
-627 YYNAYLSELGAH
+627 
-639 ESEYL
+639 
-644 LGNEA
+644 
-649 FIDKIISKDKSLAAK
+649 
-664 IIEKIR
+664 
-670 NLKSM
+670 
-675 FEKTKDT
+675 
-682 RTKQEQ
+682 
-688 KLIHKAEKLWLNAV
+688 
-702 EKAGLKYAG
+702 
-711 GKIYRR
+711 
-717 REVDAKAQ
+717 
-725 NEYNGEA
+725 
-732 SEARLSRKD
+732 SRKD
-741 SLINHT
+741 S
-747 FPTYKESA
+747 
-755 GSEAN
+755 
-760 TLATRWAHRAD
+760 
-771 IEVGDRTAISYHDKW
+771 
-786 YLVEKFENSDLGY
+786 
-799 QIVAQI
+799 Q
-805 SEKQYQEFI
+805 
-814 EERNNGIGKGQ
+814 
-825 SIQKSVSVIT
+825 
-835 SIDRRRD
+835 
-842 SSVGRVVSNDSV
+842 
-854 SPRNGRGDNQVQRV
+854 
-868 GEEQSQRG
+868 
-876 KTQSNRNGNSE
+876 
-887 GGGQGKRGIK
+887 
-897 FSLKEGEVSES
+897 
-908 ALQELNKSYQE
+908 
-919 AYNEER
+919 
-925 EAQKHLDSFTEFEER
+925 
-940 KKRFTDILSDKNS
+940 
-953 TDEQVSLAIDEYA
+953 
-966 KWESESGYGE
+966 
-976 AYKAHNE
+976 
-983 AARRMREKRMQIS
+983 
-996 QMERSLTERLYE
+996 
-1008 HTYTSEEVRGYVSK
+1008 
-1022 AVKKFHT
+1022 
-1029 TTRLNKASYLLTT
+1029 
-1042 GSMLDFS
+1042 
-1049 DGQGYRVQD
+1049 
-1058 HREISDILNLPDYAE
+1058 
-1073 YSTGMILF
+1073 
-1081 MNMGNIRL
+1081 
-1089 QTYGIDIAAMPTER
+1089 
-1103 QFTALR
+1103 
-1109 GIISEIMRNE
+1109 
-1119 DAFCV
+1119 
-1124 DFSTKKGNTDG
+1124 
-1135 SVEYPKGTSSS
+1135 
-1146 RIISDIRKYFETGTL
+1146 
-1161 PEVPDDSLSKFRFS
+1161 
-1175 RKTTGRDTEGKRLT
+1175 
-1189 DEQIKFF
+1189 
-1196 EDSKVRDDEGNL
+1196 
-1208 RVVYHGTMSGEFTVF
+1208 
-1223 DASKANVESDMG
+1223 
-1235 AGFYFSD
+1235 
-1242 SYDDVGSNYENGG
+1242 
-1255 QDLEA
+1255 
-1260 KIDRLAERI
+1260 
-1269 EGEEDID
+1269 
-1276 YDEAKQKARERLSVG
+1276 
-1291 TKLFEVYLDM
+1291 
-1301 KNPAY
+1301 
-1306 VGGNFDSPTMLF
+1306 
-1318 EDFFDYSDI
+1318 
-1327 VEDDFDSNDDYW
+1327 
-1339 EARDERVGETI
+1339 
-1350 QDLVDEV
+1350 
-1357 DRILSAEGITGYE
+1357 
-1370 GWEQVLAPIGA
+1370 
-1381 FDGGVTINDLKA
+1381 
-1393 ALNESTELWDC
+1393 
-1404 YDSNGNM
+1404 
-1411 ATTELLRAIIEALGY
+1411 
-1426 DGIIDNSVV
+1426 
-1435 DKWGY
+1435 
-1440 NSGRME
+1440 
-1446 YMEGIDEETRHY
+1446 
-1458 IVFKPEQIKLTTNE
+1458 
-1472 KPTSNKDIRFSR
+1472 
-1484 KLTKDSDSVHGIKL
+1484 
-1498 STLNQA
+1498 
-1504 ERAGEVTKVYRAM
+1504 
-1517 QVIDGKLY
+1517 
-1525 SPMAAYE
+1525 
-1532 TEAGKRT
+1532 
-1539 HKRVA
+1539 
-1544 DSELGFW
+1544 
-1551 EESVESPSGIKWK
+1551 
-1564 NGEAYYSL
+1564 
-1572 DKGVDST
+1572 
-1579 VDARYNPYIHSSNL
+1579 
-1593 PLNDQFATAY
+1593 
-1603 KRPNLVVVE
+1603 
-1612 GIIPN
+1612 
-1617 SELSSGY
+1617 
-1624 KAQYAKDSVGE
+1624 
-1635 VDWKSG
+1635 
-1641 KAGAALGRRVY
+1641 
-1652 LSRWIKN
+1652 
-1659 IRILSDSE
+1659 
-1667 CADIISPRL
+1667 
-1676 KENNITIKENTVTP
+1676 
-1690 TLLEELK
+1690 
-1697 KRGVKIDY
+1697 
-1705 NVDHTTTKKIKL
+1705 
-1717 SRKDSKGRTLTEA
+1717 GRTLTEA

-1750 YHGTRD
+1750 YHGTKDGQFSIFEYSPNRQTGD
-1756 DFTIFDTSKGGQ
+1756 DFGE
-1768 SNDIAQIGF
+1768 AYY
-1777 WFTTSEKGAKA
+1777 FTTNLQNAKGYAKDNYKDPRVQAYEKAK
-1788 FSDSV
+1788 
-1793 WYGNNK
+1793 N
-1799 ESKAVECYLN
+1799 E
-1809 ITNPKVYE
+1809 
-1817 SSEADS
+1817 
-1823 SLIEELNSNISELNN
+1823 LIHE
-1838 EMSAIRKKF
+1838 
-1847 GIENIGYLQSLN
+1847 YLQEQDLG
-1859 FDSLIRKLSQNK
+1859 KK
-1871 NLTYEE
+1871 
-1877 FDANI
+1877 
-1882 DRDTFAEWLKNARKI
+1882 
-1897 LELKNQVKALEEK
+1897 KALEK
-1910 VYEEIY
+1910 QILNFKYNGM
-1916 SDGYEKFRTDIYR
+1916 SLTDILYDIDYDT
-1929 MAGKTA
+1929 GGEVKSVYLNLTNPLVV
-1935 EDANIGGVGRAI
+1935 DAHEQYYYQVYPQYF
-1947 VDEWGK
+1947 E
-1953 FTSKATIVE
+1953 E
-1962 AFKDSLIEQ
+1962 AREG
-1971 GYDGIVIKN
+1971 GYDGIIVKN
-1980 TNYDYETMG
+1980 VYDSS
-1989 KGNTQYIAFHPN
+1989 KGNIGISDVYIAFHPN

-2012 SSVDIRFSKKRTP
+2012 SRVDIRFSKKRTS

-2115 IQNSVLESIYSDDDI
+2115 IQNSVLESIYSDDDV

-2205 FFEIDTQYRNAVKS
+2205 FFEIDAQYRNAVKS

-2272 STLYEKLRDSNR
+2272 STLYEKLRESNR
-2284 HNRAT
+2284 HNKAT

-2331 GNLNQGGT
+2331 GNLNQSGT

-2401 GISDYKGLLEWYT
+2401 GITDYKGLLEWYT

-2572 QRTIKYRGA
+2572 QRTIKYKGV

-2638 KSEQDELYKQF
+2638 KAEQDELYKQF

-2676 ILRQGYSNVFEVYY
+2676 ILRQGYSNVFEGYY

-2915 QVQVEKDSGLK
+2915 QVQVEKDSGFK

-2943 IIETQQ
+2943 IVETQQ

-3220 IPKSIGRT
+3220 IPKSIGST
-3228 ITYEGEEVEITS
+3228 ISYEGEEVEITS

-3318 ATARNIEADTDKKG
+3318 ATARSIEADTDKKG
-3332 NIISGSRKKKVQTYI
+3332 NIVSGSRKKKVQTYI
-3347 NSLGLKAAQKYMI
+3347 NSLGLKVAQKYMI

>member
-1 MAYQMTPSERRARAL
+1 MTPSERRARAL

-194 DGAGYYAGLG
+194 DGAGYFAGLG

-229 KGMLDEVG
+229 KGMLDDVG

-376 SESKRASLIK
+376 SEAKRASLIK

-399 IKGDFATQIGLMSNE
+399 IRGDFATQIGLTSNE

-420 GQQGSN
+420 GKQGTN

-451 DLAAMTERLRT
+451 DLAAMTERLRV

-539 SQLESGAWAETLV
+539 SQLEGGAWAETLV

-579 EGVEGKSIPLWQK
+579 EVAEGKSIPLWQK

-615 GKNETLSPEDMV
+615 GKNESLSPEDMV

-702 EKAGLKYAG
+702 EKAGLKYVG

-747 FPTYKESA
+747 FPTYNESA

-760 TLATRWAHRAD
+760 TLATRWAHRAY

-842 SSVGRVVSNDSV
+842 SSVGRVVSDDSV
-854 SPRNGRGDNQVQRV
+854 SPRNRRGDNQIQRV

-876 KTQSNRNGNSE
+876 ETQSNRSEDSE

-897 FSLKEGEVSES
+897 FSLKESEVSES
-908 ALQELNKSYQE
+908 ALQELNKNYQE

-925 EAQKHLDSFTEFEER
+925 EAQKRLDSFTEFEER
-940 KKRFTDILSDKNS
+940 KKRLMDILSDKNS
-953 TDEQVSLAIDEYA
+953 TNEQISLATDEYA

-983 AARRMREKRMQIS
+983 AARRMREKQMQIS

-1008 HTYTSEEVRGYVSK
+1008 HTYTSEEVRDYVSK

-1029 TTRLNKASYLLTT
+1029 TTRLDKASYLLTT

-1089 QTYGIDIAAMPTER
+1089 QTYGIDIAAMPTEQ
-1103 QFTALR
+1103 QFSALR

-1146 RIISDIRKYFETGTL
+1146 RIISDIRKYFETGAL

-1175 RKTTGRDTEGKRLT
+1175 RKSTGRDTEGKRLT

-1196 EDSKVRDDEGNL
+1196 EESKVRDDEGNL

-1269 EGEEDID
+1269 ESEEDID
-1276 YDEAKQKARERLSVG
+1276 YEEAKRKARERLSVG

-1327 VEDDFDSNDDYW
+1327 VEEDFDSEDDYW

-1370 GWEQVLAPIGA
+1370 GWEQILAPIGA

-1411 ATTELLRAIIEALGY
+1411 ATTELMRAIIEALGY

-1435 DKWGY
+1435 DKWGYY

-1472 KPTSNKDIRFSR
+1472 KPTINKDIRFS
-1484 KLTKDSDSVHGIKL
+1484 KKK
-1498 STLNQA
+1498 
-1504 ERAGEVTKVYRAM
+1504 
-1517 QVIDGKLY
+1517 
-1525 SPMAAYE
+1525 
-1532 TEAGKRT
+1532 
-1539 HKRVA
+1539 
-1544 DSELGFW
+1544 
-1551 EESVESPSGIKWK
+1551 
-1564 NGEAYYSL
+1564 
-1572 DKGVDST
+1572 
-1579 VDARYNPYIHSSNL
+1579 
-1593 PLNDQFATAY
+1593 
-1603 KRPNLVVVE
+1603 
-1612 GIIPN
+1612 
-1617 SELSSGY
+1617 
-1624 KAQYAKDSVGE
+1624 
-1635 VDWKSG
+1635 
-1641 KAGAALGRRVY
+1641 
-1652 LSRWIKN
+1652 
-1659 IRILSDSE
+1659 
-1667 CADIISPRL
+1667 
-1676 KENNITIKENTVTP
+1676 TP
-1690 TLLEELK
+1690 
-1697 KRGVKIDY
+1697 
-1705 NVDHTTTKKIKL
+1705 
-1717 SRKDSKGRTLTEA
+1717 
-1730 QERFFRDSQ
+1730 
-1739 VRDDKG
+1739 
-1745 NLLEV
+1745 
-1750 YHGTRD
+1750 
-1756 DFTIFDTSKGGQ
+1756 
-1768 SNDIAQIGF
+1768 
-1777 WFTTSEKGAKA
+1777 
-1788 FSDSV
+1788 
-1793 WYGNNK
+1793 
-1799 ESKAVECYLN
+1799 
-1809 ITNPKVYE
+1809 
-1817 SSEADS
+1817 
-1823 SLIEELNSNISELNN
+1823 IEEI
-1838 EMSAIRKKF
+1838 
-1847 GIENIGYLQSLN
+1847 
-1859 FDSLIRKLSQNK
+1859 
-1871 NLTYEE
+1871 
-1877 FDANI
+1877 
-1882 DRDTFAEWLKNARKI
+1882 
-1897 LELKNQVKALEEK
+1897 
-1910 VYEEIY
+1910 
-1916 SDGYEKFRTDIYR
+1916 
-1929 MAGKTA
+1929 
-1935 EDANIGGVGRAI
+1935 
-1947 VDEWGK
+1947 
-1953 FTSKATIVE
+1953 
-1962 AFKDSLIEQ
+1962 
-1971 GYDGIVIKN
+1971 
-1980 TNYDYETMG
+1980 
-1989 KGNTQYIAFHPN
+1989 
-2001 QIKLITNENPT
+2001 
-2012 SSVDIRFSKKRTP
+2012 
-2025 VEETHRTYYK
+2025 HRTYYK

-2115 IQNSVLESIYSDDDI
+2115 IQNSVLESIYSDDDV

-2170 LWGKRKGDK
+2170 LWGKRKGEK

-2193 GIYIDATSEADI
+2193 GIYIDAISEADI
-2205 FFEIDTQYRNAVKS
+2205 FFEIDAQYRNAVKS

-2230 SLSKEQVKELRQEIA
+2230 SLSKEQVNELRQEIA

-2272 STLYEKLRDSNR
+2272 STLYEKLRESNR
-2284 HNRAT
+2284 HNKAT

-2331 GNLNQGGT
+2331 GNLNQSGT

-2459 NYNKVIRNGKYVDA
+2459 NYNKVIRNGNYVDA

-2487 KGVKVGWFSKFFD
+2487 KSVKVGWFSKFFD

-2521 RYMDKYENGFYS
+2521 RYIDKYENGFYS

-2572 QRTIKYRGA
+2572 QRTIKYKGA

-2638 KSEQDELYKQF
+2638 KAEQDELYKQF

-2676 ILRQGYSNVFEVYY
+2676 ILRQGYSNVFEGYY

-2776 TVRTEGENTWA
+2776 TVRTESENTWG

-2876 NSAAMAQGVMEK
+2876 NSAAMAQGVMDK

-2915 QVQVEKDSGLK
+2915 QVQVEKESGLK

-2943 IIETQQ
+2943 IVETQQ

-2997 IKETTDSKAKAALEE
+2997 IKETTDSKAKVALEE

-3174 QKAISNDDDEM
+3174 QKAINNDDDEM

-3267 SASDEVKAKAVR
+3267 SANDEVKAKAVR

-3318 ATARNIEADTDKKG
+3318 ATARSVEADTDKKG

>member
-399 IKGDFATQIGLMSNE
+399 IKGDFATQIGLTSNE

-579 EGVEGKSIPLWQK
+579 EGAEGKSIPLWQK

-608 ESIVERV
+608 ESIVERG
-615 GKNETLSPEDMV
+615 GKNESLSPEDMV

-702 EKAGLKYAG
+702 EKAGLKYVG

-771 IEVGDRTAISYHDKW
+771 IEVGDRTAISYYDKW

-842 SSVGRVVSNDSV
+842 SSVGRVVSDDSV

-876 KTQSNRNGNSE
+876 KTQSNRSGNSE

-897 FSLKEGEVSES
+897 FSLKIGDETLQGIGEENKNLVALHNLSETKLLKVLELGGFPMPSIAVTRAELSHDEFGDITIIFGRDTIDPQKRSENKVYSKDGWTPTVPAIEYKPSEKVQKRIHDKYYALAREVGYDTVRPLYKYVSDIERVLANSNGEIGMLSDIYTDTDIMNIFLIDTGRGKINPIQKEIRTELPQGEIQYNEKLVKALGKDFLMEFSELKGEERRDFVKNNKDKIVEALATIMQGKESFEETKQMISENFSVFQLGITLNKAISYLNNGSVTIKTEYDSTATQDAIRKATPQKEYREWVDSIFSGIQEKIGIRNEVDPFTRSGNRRSFEATHYDYTLENIVEVMRSGDQVGGNWLHGLTLGQLSAKLAREFKSIEEIRESSHSLKKIDESTHEEFSETSRKMLSEITDEMVDESKFSDTVDYWSALDSAAVVVGEIADRKLFTLEKIDSFMKKEYRIYRYNDGIGRKILGLFAYVKQMTDTDYFEAKPRRAIGFEEIKKVLIPEGASEKLIN
-908 ALQELNKSYQE
+908 ALQEKG
-919 AYNEER
+919 
-925 EAQKHLDSFTEFEER
+925 
-940 KKRFTDILSDKNS
+940 
-953 TDEQVSLAIDEYA
+953 IDYTTY
-966 KWESESGYGE
+966 SE
-976 AYKAHNE
+976 
-983 AARRMREKRMQIS
+983 
-996 QMERSLTERLYE
+996 
-1008 HTYTSEEVRGYVSK
+1008 
-1022 AVKKFHT
+1022 
-1029 TTRLNKASYLLTT
+1029 
-1042 GSMLDFS
+1042 
-1049 DGQGYRVQD
+1049 GQSR
-1058 HREISDILNLPDYAE
+1058 SDI
-1073 YSTGMILF
+1073 I
-1081 MNMGNIRL
+1081 
-1089 QTYGIDIAAMPTER
+1089 
-1103 QFTALR
+1103 
-1109 GIISEIMRNE
+1109 
-1119 DAFCV
+1119 
-1124 DFSTKKGNTDG
+1124 
-1135 SVEYPKGTSSS
+1135 
-1146 RIISDIRKYFETGTL
+1146 
-1161 PEVPDDSLSKFRFS
+1161 
-1175 RKTTGRDTEGKRLT
+1175 
-1189 DEQIKFF
+1189 
-1196 EDSKVRDDEGNL
+1196 
-1208 RVVYHGTMSGEFTVF
+1208 
-1223 DASKANVESDMG
+1223 
-1235 AGFYFSD
+1235 
-1242 SYDDVGSNYENGG
+1242 
-1255 QDLEA
+1255 
-1260 KIDRLAERI
+1260 
-1269 EGEEDID
+1269 
-1276 YDEAKQKARERLSVG
+1276 QK
-1291 TKLFEVYLDM
+1291 M
-1301 KNPAY
+1301 
-1306 VGGNFDSPTMLF
+1306 
-1318 EDFFDYSDI
+1318 
-1327 VEDDFDSNDDYW
+1327 
-1339 EARDERVGETI
+1339 
-1350 QDLVDEV
+1350 DEV
-1357 DRILSAEGITGYE
+1357 K
-1370 GWEQVLAPIGA
+1370 
-1381 FDGGVTINDLKA
+1381 F
-1393 ALNESTELWDC
+1393 
-1404 YDSNGNM
+1404 
-1411 ATTELLRAIIEALGY
+1411 
-1426 DGIIDNSVV
+1426 
-1435 DKWGY
+1435 
-1440 NSGRME
+1440 
-1446 YMEGIDEETRHY
+1446 
-1458 IVFKPEQIKLTTNE
+1458 
-1472 KPTSNKDIRFSR
+1472 
-1484 KLTKDSDSVHGIKL
+1484 
-1498 STLNQA
+1498 
-1504 ERAGEVTKVYRAM
+1504 
-1517 QVIDGKLY
+1517 
-1525 SPMAAYE
+1525 
-1532 TEAGKRT
+1532 
-1539 HKRVA
+1539 
-1544 DSELGFW
+1544 
-1551 EESVESPSGIKWK
+1551 
-1564 NGEAYYSL
+1564 
-1572 DKGVDST
+1572 
-1579 VDARYNPYIHSSNL
+1579 
-1593 PLNDQFATAY
+1593 
-1603 KRPNLVVVE
+1603 
-1612 GIIPN
+1612 
-1617 SELSSGY
+1617 
-1624 KAQYAKDSVGE
+1624 
-1635 VDWKSG
+1635 
-1641 KAGAALGRRVY
+1641 
-1652 LSRWIKN
+1652 
-1659 IRILSDSE
+1659 
-1667 CADIISPRL
+1667 
-1676 KENNITIKENTVTP
+1676 
-1690 TLLEELK
+1690 
-1697 KRGVKIDY
+1697 
-1705 NVDHTTTKKIKL
+1705 
-1717 SRKDSKGRTLTEA
+1717 SRKDSQGRTLTEA

-1750 YHGTRD
+1750 YHGTKDGQFSIFEYSPNRQTGD
-1756 DFTIFDTSKGGQ
+1756 DFGE
-1768 SNDIAQIGF
+1768 AYY
-1777 WFTTSEKGAKA
+1777 FTTNLQNAKGYAKDNYKDPRVQAYEKAK
-1788 FSDSV
+1788 
-1793 WYGNNK
+1793 N
-1799 ESKAVECYLN
+1799 E
-1809 ITNPKVYE
+1809 
-1817 SSEADS
+1817 
-1823 SLIEELNSNISELNN
+1823 LIHE
-1838 EMSAIRKKF
+1838 
-1847 GIENIGYLQSLN
+1847 YLQEQDLG
-1859 FDSLIRKLSQNK
+1859 KK
-1871 NLTYEE
+1871 
-1877 FDANI
+1877 
-1882 DRDTFAEWLKNARKI
+1882 
-1897 LELKNQVKALEEK
+1897 KALEK
-1910 VYEEIY
+1910 QILNFKYNGM
-1916 SDGYEKFRTDIYR
+1916 SLTDILYDIDYDT
-1929 MAGKTA
+1929 GGEVKSVYLNLTNPLVV
-1935 EDANIGGVGRAI
+1935 DAHEQYYYQVYPQYF
-1947 VDEWGK
+1947 E
-1953 FTSKATIVE
+1953 E
-1962 AFKDSLIEQ
+1962 AREG
-1971 GYDGIVIKN
+1971 GYDGIIVKN
-1980 TNYDYETMG
+1980 VYDSS
-1989 KGNTQYIAFHPN
+1989 KGNIGISDVYIAFHPN

-2012 SSVDIRFSKKRTP
+2012 SRVDIRFSKKRTS

-2115 IQNSVLESIYSDDDI
+2115 IQNSVLESIYSDDDV

-2205 FFEIDTQYRNAVKS
+2205 FFEIDAQYRNAVKS

-2272 STLYEKLRDSNR
+2272 STLYEKLRESNR
-2284 HNRAT
+2284 HNKAT

-2331 GNLNQGGT
+2331 GNLNQSGT

-2401 GISDYKGLLEWYT
+2401 GITDYKGLLEWYT

-2572 QRTIKYRGA
+2572 QRTIKYKGV

-2638 KSEQDELYKQF
+2638 KAEQDELYKQF

-2676 ILRQGYSNVFEVYY
+2676 ILRQGYSNVFEGYY

-2915 QVQVEKDSGLK
+2915 QVQVEKDSGFK

-2943 IIETQQ
+2943 IVETQQ

-3220 IPKSIGRT
+3220 IPKSIGST
-3228 ITYEGEEVEITS
+3228 ISYEGEEVEITS

-3318 ATARNIEADTDKKG
+3318 ATARSIEADTDKKG
-3332 NIISGSRKKKVQTYI
+3332 NIVSGSRKKKVQTYI
-3347 NSLGLKAAQKYMI
+3347 NSLGLKVAQKYMI

>member
-1 MAYQMTPSERRARAL
+1 MTPSERRARAL

-194 DGAGYYAGLG
+194 DGAGYFAGLG

-229 KGMLDEVG
+229 KGMLDDVG

-319 YVGKEADINESL
+319 YAGKEADINESL

-376 SESKRASLIK
+376 SEAKRASLIK

-399 IKGDFATQIGLMSNE
+399 IRGDFATQIGLTSNE

-420 GQQGSN
+420 GKQGTN

-451 DLAAMTERLRT
+451 DLAAMTERLRV

-539 SQLESGAWAETLV
+539 SQLEGGAWAETLV

-579 EGVEGKSIPLWQK
+579 EVAEGKSIPLWQK

-615 GKNETLSPEDMV
+615 GKNESLSPEDMV

-702 EKAGLKYAG
+702 EKAGLKYVG

-747 FPTYKESA
+747 FPTYNESA

-760 TLATRWAHRAD
+760 TLATRWAHRAY

-842 SSVGRVVSNDSV
+842 SSVGRVVSDDSV
-854 SPRNGRGDNQVQRV
+854 SPRNRRGDNQIQRV

-876 KTQSNRNGNSE
+876 ETQSNRSEDSE

-897 FSLKEGEVSES
+897 FSLKESEVSES
-908 ALQELNKSYQE
+908 ALQELNKNYQE

-925 EAQKHLDSFTEFEER
+925 EAQKRLDSFTEFEER
-940 KKRFTDILSDKNS
+940 KKRLMDILSDKNS
-953 TDEQVSLAIDEYA
+953 TNEQISLATDEYA

-983 AARRMREKRMQIS
+983 AARRMREKQMQIS

-1008 HTYTSEEVRGYVSK
+1008 HTYTSEEVRDYVSK

-1029 TTRLNKASYLLTT
+1029 TTRLDKASYLLTT

-1089 QTYGIDIAAMPTER
+1089 QTYGIDIAAMPTEQ
-1103 QFTALR
+1103 QFSALR

-1146 RIISDIRKYFETGTL
+1146 RIISDIRKYFETGAL

-1175 RKTTGRDTEGKRLT
+1175 RKSTGRDTEGKRLT

-1196 EDSKVRDDEGNL
+1196 EESKVRDDEGNL

-1269 EGEEDID
+1269 ESEEDID
-1276 YDEAKQKARERLSVG
+1276 YEEAKRKARERLSAG

-1327 VEDDFDSNDDYW
+1327 VEEDFDSEDDYW

-1370 GWEQVLAPIGA
+1370 GWEQILAPIGA

-1411 ATTELLRAIIEALGY
+1411 ATTELMRAIIEALGY

-1435 DKWGY
+1435 DEWGY

-1472 KPTSNKDIRFSR
+1472 KPTINKDIRFS
-1484 KLTKDSDSVHGIKL
+1484 KKK
-1498 STLNQA
+1498 
-1504 ERAGEVTKVYRAM
+1504 
-1517 QVIDGKLY
+1517 
-1525 SPMAAYE
+1525 
-1532 TEAGKRT
+1532 
-1539 HKRVA
+1539 
-1544 DSELGFW
+1544 
-1551 EESVESPSGIKWK
+1551 
-1564 NGEAYYSL
+1564 
-1572 DKGVDST
+1572 
-1579 VDARYNPYIHSSNL
+1579 
-1593 PLNDQFATAY
+1593 
-1603 KRPNLVVVE
+1603 
-1612 GIIPN
+1612 
-1617 SELSSGY
+1617 
-1624 KAQYAKDSVGE
+1624 
-1635 VDWKSG
+1635 
-1641 KAGAALGRRVY
+1641 
-1652 LSRWIKN
+1652 
-1659 IRILSDSE
+1659 
-1667 CADIISPRL
+1667 
-1676 KENNITIKENTVTP
+1676 TP
-1690 TLLEELK
+1690 
-1697 KRGVKIDY
+1697 
-1705 NVDHTTTKKIKL
+1705 
-1717 SRKDSKGRTLTEA
+1717 
-1730 QERFFRDSQ
+1730 
-1739 VRDDKG
+1739 
-1745 NLLEV
+1745 
-1750 YHGTRD
+1750 
-1756 DFTIFDTSKGGQ
+1756 
-1768 SNDIAQIGF
+1768 
-1777 WFTTSEKGAKA
+1777 
-1788 FSDSV
+1788 
-1793 WYGNNK
+1793 
-1799 ESKAVECYLN
+1799 
-1809 ITNPKVYE
+1809 
-1817 SSEADS
+1817 
-1823 SLIEELNSNISELNN
+1823 IEEI
-1838 EMSAIRKKF
+1838 
-1847 GIENIGYLQSLN
+1847 
-1859 FDSLIRKLSQNK
+1859 
-1871 NLTYEE
+1871 
-1877 FDANI
+1877 
-1882 DRDTFAEWLKNARKI
+1882 
-1897 LELKNQVKALEEK
+1897 
-1910 VYEEIY
+1910 
-1916 SDGYEKFRTDIYR
+1916 
-1929 MAGKTA
+1929 
-1935 EDANIGGVGRAI
+1935 
-1947 VDEWGK
+1947 
-1953 FTSKATIVE
+1953 
-1962 AFKDSLIEQ
+1962 
-1971 GYDGIVIKN
+1971 
-1980 TNYDYETMG
+1980 
-1989 KGNTQYIAFHPN
+1989 
-2001 QIKLITNENPT
+2001 
-2012 SSVDIRFSKKRTP
+2012 
-2025 VEETHRTYYK
+2025 HRTYYK

-2115 IQNSVLESIYSDDDI
+2115 IQNSVLESIYSDDDV

-2170 LWGKRKGDK
+2170 LWGKRKGEK

-2193 GIYIDATSEADI
+2193 GIYIDAISEADI
-2205 FFEIDTQYRNAVKS
+2205 FFEIDAQYRNAVKS

-2230 SLSKEQVKELRQEIA
+2230 SLSKEQVNELRQEIA

-2272 STLYEKLRDSNR
+2272 STLYEKLRESNR
-2284 HNRAT
+2284 HNKAT

-2331 GNLNQGGT
+2331 GNLNQSGT

-2459 NYNKVIRNGKYVDA
+2459 NYNKVIRNGNYVDA

-2487 KGVKVGWFSKFFD
+2487 KSVKVGWFSKFFD

-2521 RYMDKYENGFYS
+2521 RYIDKYENGFYS

-2572 QRTIKYRGA
+2572 QRTIKYKGA

-2638 KSEQDELYKQF
+2638 KAEQDELYKQF

-2676 ILRQGYSNVFEVYY
+2676 ILRQGYSNVFEGYY

-2776 TVRTEGENTWA
+2776 TVRTESENTWG

-2876 NSAAMAQGVMEK
+2876 NSAAMAQGVMDK

-2915 QVQVEKDSGLK
+2915 QVQVEKESGLK

-2943 IIETQQ
+2943 IVETQQ

-2997 IKETTDSKAKAALEE
+2997 IKETTDSKAKVALEE

-3174 QKAISNDDDEM
+3174 QKAINNDDDEM

-3267 SASDEVKAKAVR
+3267 SANDEVKAKAVR

-3318 ATARNIEADTDKKG
+3318 ATARSVEADTDKKG

>member
-1 MAYQMTPSERRARAL
+1 MTPSERRARAL

-194 DGAGYYAGLG
+194 DGAGYFAGLG

-229 KGMLDEVG
+229 KGMLDDVG

-273 KGGEALQD
+273 KGREALQD

-376 SESKRASLIK
+376 SEAKRASLIK

-399 IKGDFATQIGLMSNE
+399 IRGDFATQIGLTSNE

-420 GQQGSN
+420 GKQGTN

-451 DLAAMTERLRT
+451 DLAAMTERLRV

-472 REAQEIA
+472 REVQEIA

-579 EGVEGKSIPLWQK
+579 EVAEGKSIPLWQK

-702 EKAGLKYAG
+702 EKAGLKYVG

-747 FPTYKESA
+747 FPTYNESA

-842 SSVGRVVSNDSV
+842 SSVGRVVSDDSV
-854 SPRNGRGDNQVQRV
+854 SPRNRRGDNQIQRV

-876 KTQSNRNGNSE
+876 ETQSNRSEDSE

-897 FSLKEGEVSES
+897 FSLKESEVSES
-908 ALQELNKSYQE
+908 ALQELNKNYQE

-925 EAQKHLDSFTEFEER
+925 EAQKRLDSFTEFEER
-940 KKRFTDILSDKNS
+940 KKRLMDILSDKNS
-953 TDEQVSLAIDEYA
+953 TNEQISLATDEYA

-983 AARRMREKRMQIS
+983 AARRMREKQMQIS

-1008 HTYTSEEVRGYVSK
+1008 HTYTSEEVRDYVSK

-1029 TTRLNKASYLLTT
+1029 TTRLDKASYLLTT

-1089 QTYGIDIAAMPTER
+1089 QTYGIDIAAMPTEQ
-1103 QFTALR
+1103 QFSALR

-1146 RIISDIRKYFETGTL
+1146 RIISDIRKYFETGAL

-1175 RKTTGRDTEGKRLT
+1175 RKSTGRDTEGKRLT

-1196 EDSKVRDDEGNL
+1196 EESKVRDDEGNL

-1255 QDLEA
+1255 QGLEA

-1269 EGEEDID
+1269 ESEEDID
-1276 YDEAKQKARERLSVG
+1276 YEEAKRKARERLSVG

-1327 VEDDFDSNDDYW
+1327 VEEDFDSEDDYW

-1370 GWEQVLAPIGA
+1370 GWEQILAPIGA

-1411 ATTELLRAIIEALGY
+1411 ATTELMRAIIEALGY

-1446 YMEGIDEETRHY
+1446 YMEGIDEEARHY

-1472 KPTSNKDIRFSR
+1472 KPTINKDIRFS
-1484 KLTKDSDSVHGIKL
+1484 KKK
-1498 STLNQA
+1498 
-1504 ERAGEVTKVYRAM
+1504 
-1517 QVIDGKLY
+1517 
-1525 SPMAAYE
+1525 
-1532 TEAGKRT
+1532 
-1539 HKRVA
+1539 
-1544 DSELGFW
+1544 
-1551 EESVESPSGIKWK
+1551 
-1564 NGEAYYSL
+1564 
-1572 DKGVDST
+1572 
-1579 VDARYNPYIHSSNL
+1579 
-1593 PLNDQFATAY
+1593 
-1603 KRPNLVVVE
+1603 
-1612 GIIPN
+1612 
-1617 SELSSGY
+1617 
-1624 KAQYAKDSVGE
+1624 
-1635 VDWKSG
+1635 
-1641 KAGAALGRRVY
+1641 
-1652 LSRWIKN
+1652 
-1659 IRILSDSE
+1659 
-1667 CADIISPRL
+1667 
-1676 KENNITIKENTVTP
+1676 TP
-1690 TLLEELK
+1690 
-1697 KRGVKIDY
+1697 
-1705 NVDHTTTKKIKL
+1705 
-1717 SRKDSKGRTLTEA
+1717 
-1730 QERFFRDSQ
+1730 
-1739 VRDDKG
+1739 
-1745 NLLEV
+1745 
-1750 YHGTRD
+1750 
-1756 DFTIFDTSKGGQ
+1756 
-1768 SNDIAQIGF
+1768 
-1777 WFTTSEKGAKA
+1777 
-1788 FSDSV
+1788 
-1793 WYGNNK
+1793 
-1799 ESKAVECYLN
+1799 
-1809 ITNPKVYE
+1809 
-1817 SSEADS
+1817 
-1823 SLIEELNSNISELNN
+1823 IEEI
-1838 EMSAIRKKF
+1838 
-1847 GIENIGYLQSLN
+1847 
-1859 FDSLIRKLSQNK
+1859 
-1871 NLTYEE
+1871 
-1877 FDANI
+1877 
-1882 DRDTFAEWLKNARKI
+1882 
-1897 LELKNQVKALEEK
+1897 
-1910 VYEEIY
+1910 
-1916 SDGYEKFRTDIYR
+1916 
-1929 MAGKTA
+1929 
-1935 EDANIGGVGRAI
+1935 
-1947 VDEWGK
+1947 
-1953 FTSKATIVE
+1953 
-1962 AFKDSLIEQ
+1962 
-1971 GYDGIVIKN
+1971 
-1980 TNYDYETMG
+1980 
-1989 KGNTQYIAFHPN
+1989 
-2001 QIKLITNENPT
+2001 
-2012 SSVDIRFSKKRTP
+2012 
-2025 VEETHRTYYK
+2025 HRTYYK

-2115 IQNSVLESIYSDDDI
+2115 IQNSVLESIYSDDDV

-2170 LWGKRKGDK
+2170 LWGKRKGEK

-2193 GIYIDATSEADI
+2193 GIYIDAISEADI
-2205 FFEIDTQYRNAVKS
+2205 FFEIDAQYRNAVKS

-2230 SLSKEQVKELRQEIA
+2230 SLSKEQVNELRQEIA

-2272 STLYEKLRDSNR
+2272 STLYEKLRESNR
-2284 HNRAT
+2284 HNKAT

-2331 GNLNQGGT
+2331 GNLNQSGT

-2459 NYNKVIRNGKYVDA
+2459 NYNKVIRNGNYVDA

-2487 KGVKVGWFSKFFD
+2487 KSVKVGWFSKFFD

-2521 RYMDKYENGFYS
+2521 RYIDKYENGFYS

-2572 QRTIKYRGA
+2572 QRTIKYKGA

-2638 KSEQDELYKQF
+2638 KAEQDELYKQF

-2676 ILRQGYSNVFEVYY
+2676 ILRQGYSNVFEGYY

-2776 TVRTEGENTWA
+2776 TVRTESENTWG

-2876 NSAAMAQGVMEK
+2876 NSAAMAQGVMDK

-2915 QVQVEKDSGLK
+2915 QVQVEKESGLK

-2943 IIETQQ
+2943 IVETQQ

-2997 IKETTDSKAKAALEE
+2997 IKETTDSKAKVALEE

-3174 QKAISNDDDEM
+3174 QKAINNDDDEM

-3267 SASDEVKAKAVR
+3267 SANDEVKAKAVR

-3318 ATARNIEADTDKKG
+3318 ATARSVEADTDKKG

>member
-1 MAYQMTPSERRARAL
+1 MTPSERRARAL

-194 DGAGYYAGLG
+194 DGAGYFAGLG

-229 KGMLDEVG
+229 KGMLDDVG

-319 YVGKEADINESL
+319 YAGKEADINESL

-376 SESKRASLIK
+376 SEAKRASLIK

-399 IKGDFATQIGLMSNE
+399 IRGDFATQIGLTSNE

-420 GQQGSN
+420 GKQGTN

-451 DLAAMTERLRT
+451 DLAAMTERLRV

-539 SQLESGAWAETLV
+539 SQLEGGAWAETLV

-579 EGVEGKSIPLWQK
+579 EVAEGKSIPLWQK

-702 EKAGLKYAG
+702 EKAGLKYVG

-747 FPTYKESA
+747 FPTYNESA

-760 TLATRWAHRAD
+760 TLATRWAHRAY

-842 SSVGRVVSNDSV
+842 SSVGRVVSDDSV
-854 SPRNGRGDNQVQRV
+854 SPRNRRGDNQIQRV

-876 KTQSNRNGNSE
+876 ETQSNRSEDSE

-897 FSLKEGEVSES
+897 FSLKESEVSES
-908 ALQELNKSYQE
+908 ALQELNKNYQE

-925 EAQKHLDSFTEFEER
+925 EAQKRLDSFTEFEER
-940 KKRFTDILSDKNS
+940 KKRLMDILSDKNS
-953 TDEQVSLAIDEYA
+953 TNEQISLATDEYA

-983 AARRMREKRMQIS
+983 AARRMREKQMQIS

-1008 HTYTSEEVRGYVSK
+1008 HTYTSEEVRDYVSK

-1029 TTRLNKASYLLTT
+1029 TTRLDKASYLLTT

-1089 QTYGIDIAAMPTER
+1089 QTYGIDIAAMPTEQ
-1103 QFTALR
+1103 QFSALR

-1146 RIISDIRKYFETGTL
+1146 RIISDIRKYFETGAL

-1175 RKTTGRDTEGKRLT
+1175 RKSTGRDTEGKRLT

-1196 EDSKVRDDEGNL
+1196 EESKVRDDEGNL

-1269 EGEEDID
+1269 ESEEDID
-1276 YDEAKQKARERLSVG
+1276 YEEAKRKARERLSVG

-1327 VEDDFDSNDDYW
+1327 VEEDFDSEDDYW

-1370 GWEQVLAPIGA
+1370 GWEQILAPIGA

-1411 ATTELLRAIIEALGY
+1411 ATTELMRAIIEALGY

-1472 KPTSNKDIRFSR
+1472 KPTINKDIRFS
-1484 KLTKDSDSVHGIKL
+1484 KKK
-1498 STLNQA
+1498 
-1504 ERAGEVTKVYRAM
+1504 
-1517 QVIDGKLY
+1517 
-1525 SPMAAYE
+1525 
-1532 TEAGKRT
+1532 
-1539 HKRVA
+1539 
-1544 DSELGFW
+1544 
-1551 EESVESPSGIKWK
+1551 
-1564 NGEAYYSL
+1564 
-1572 DKGVDST
+1572 
-1579 VDARYNPYIHSSNL
+1579 
-1593 PLNDQFATAY
+1593 
-1603 KRPNLVVVE
+1603 
-1612 GIIPN
+1612 
-1617 SELSSGY
+1617 
-1624 KAQYAKDSVGE
+1624 
-1635 VDWKSG
+1635 
-1641 KAGAALGRRVY
+1641 
-1652 LSRWIKN
+1652 
-1659 IRILSDSE
+1659 
-1667 CADIISPRL
+1667 
-1676 KENNITIKENTVTP
+1676 TP
-1690 TLLEELK
+1690 
-1697 KRGVKIDY
+1697 
-1705 NVDHTTTKKIKL
+1705 
-1717 SRKDSKGRTLTEA
+1717 
-1730 QERFFRDSQ
+1730 
-1739 VRDDKG
+1739 
-1745 NLLEV
+1745 
-1750 YHGTRD
+1750 
-1756 DFTIFDTSKGGQ
+1756 
-1768 SNDIAQIGF
+1768 
-1777 WFTTSEKGAKA
+1777 
-1788 FSDSV
+1788 
-1793 WYGNNK
+1793 
-1799 ESKAVECYLN
+1799 
-1809 ITNPKVYE
+1809 
-1817 SSEADS
+1817 
-1823 SLIEELNSNISELNN
+1823 IEEI
-1838 EMSAIRKKF
+1838 
-1847 GIENIGYLQSLN
+1847 
-1859 FDSLIRKLSQNK
+1859 
-1871 NLTYEE
+1871 
-1877 FDANI
+1877 
-1882 DRDTFAEWLKNARKI
+1882 
-1897 LELKNQVKALEEK
+1897 
-1910 VYEEIY
+1910 
-1916 SDGYEKFRTDIYR
+1916 
-1929 MAGKTA
+1929 
-1935 EDANIGGVGRAI
+1935 
-1947 VDEWGK
+1947 
-1953 FTSKATIVE
+1953 
-1962 AFKDSLIEQ
+1962 
-1971 GYDGIVIKN
+1971 
-1980 TNYDYETMG
+1980 
-1989 KGNTQYIAFHPN
+1989 
-2001 QIKLITNENPT
+2001 
-2012 SSVDIRFSKKRTP
+2012 
-2025 VEETHRTYYK
+2025 HRTYYK

-2115 IQNSVLESIYSDDDI
+2115 IQNSVLESIYSDDDV

-2170 LWGKRKGDK
+2170 LWGKRKGEK

-2193 GIYIDATSEADI
+2193 GIYIDAISEADI
-2205 FFEIDTQYRNAVKS
+2205 FFEIDAQYRNAVKS

-2230 SLSKEQVKELRQEIA
+2230 SLSKEQVNELRQEIA

-2272 STLYEKLRDSNR
+2272 STLYEKLRESNR
-2284 HNRAT
+2284 HNKAT

-2331 GNLNQGGT
+2331 GNLNQSGT

-2459 NYNKVIRNGKYVDA
+2459 NYNKVIRNGNYVDA

-2487 KGVKVGWFSKFFD
+2487 KSVKVGWFSKFFD

-2521 RYMDKYENGFYS
+2521 RYIDKYENGFYS

-2572 QRTIKYRGA
+2572 QRTIKYKGA

-2638 KSEQDELYKQF
+2638 KAEQDELYKQF

-2676 ILRQGYSNVFEVYY
+2676 ILRQGYSNVFEGYY

-2776 TVRTEGENTWA
+2776 TVRTESENTWG

-2876 NSAAMAQGVMEK
+2876 NSAAMAQGVMDK

-2915 QVQVEKDSGLK
+2915 QVQVEKESGLK

-2943 IIETQQ
+2943 IVETQQ

-2997 IKETTDSKAKAALEE
+2997 IKETTDSKAKVALEE

-3174 QKAISNDDDEM
+3174 QKAINNDDDEM

-3267 SASDEVKAKAVR
+3267 SANDEVKAKAVR

-3318 ATARNIEADTDKKG
+3318 ATARSVEADTDKKG

>member
-1 MAYQMTPSERRARAL
+1 MTPSERRARAL

-399 IKGDFATQIGLMSNE
+399 IKGDFATQIGVTSNE
-414 AQVAQE
+414 AQVVQE
-420 GQQGSN
+420 GQQGSK

-472 REAQEIA
+472 REAQEVA

-552 HEYTHFAE
+552 HKYTHFAE

-579 EGVEGKSIPLWQK
+579 EGTEGKSIPLWQK

-688 KLIHKAEKLWLNAV
+688 KLIHRAEKLWLNAV

-725 NEYNGEA
+725 NEYNREA

-842 SSVGRVVSNDSV
+842 SSVGRVVSDDSV
-854 SPRNGRGDNQVQRV
+854 SPRNGRGDNQIQRV

-876 KTQSNRNGNSE
+876 KTQSNRSGNSE

-897 FSLKEGEVSES
+897 FSLKESEVSES

-940 KKRFTDILSDKNS
+940 KKRLMDILSDKNS
-953 TDEQVSLAIDEYA
+953 TNEQISLATDEYA

-983 AARRMREKRMQIS
+983 AARRMREKQMQIS

-1029 TTRLNKASYLLTT
+1029 TMRLDKASYLLTT

-1089 QTYGIDIAAMPTER
+1089 QTYGIDIAAMPTEQ
-1103 QFTALR
+1103 QFSALR

-1146 RIISDIRKYFETGTL
+1146 RIISDIRKYFETGAL

-1196 EDSKVRDDEGNL
+1196 EESKVRDDEGNL

-1269 EGEEDID
+1269 ESEEDID
-1276 YDEAKQKARERLSVG
+1276 YEEAKQKARERLSVG

-1327 VEDDFDSNDDYW
+1327 VEEDFDSSDDYW

-1350 QDLVDEV
+1350 QELVDEV
-1357 DRILSAEGITGYE
+1357 DRILSAQGITGYE
-1370 GWEQVLAPIGA
+1370 GWEQILAPIGA

-1411 ATTELLRAIIEALGY
+1411 ATTELMRAIIEALGY

-1484 KLTKDSDSVHGIKL
+1484 K
-1498 STLNQA
+1498 
-1504 ERAGEVTKVYRAM
+1504 
-1517 QVIDGKLY
+1517 
-1525 SPMAAYE
+1525 
-1532 TEAGKRT
+1532 
-1539 HKRVA
+1539 
-1544 DSELGFW
+1544 
-1551 EESVESPSGIKWK
+1551 
-1564 NGEAYYSL
+1564 
-1572 DKGVDST
+1572 
-1579 VDARYNPYIHSSNL
+1579 
-1593 PLNDQFATAY
+1593 
-1603 KRPNLVVVE
+1603 
-1612 GIIPN
+1612 
-1617 SELSSGY
+1617 
-1624 KAQYAKDSVGE
+1624 
-1635 VDWKSG
+1635 
-1641 KAGAALGRRVY
+1641 
-1652 LSRWIKN
+1652 
-1659 IRILSDSE
+1659 
-1667 CADIISPRL
+1667 
-1676 KENNITIKENTVTP
+1676 
-1690 TLLEELK
+1690 
-1697 KRGVKIDY
+1697 
-1705 NVDHTTTKKIKL
+1705 
-1717 SRKDSKGRTLTEA
+1717 DSKGRTLTEA

-1750 YHGTRD
+1750 YHGTKDGQFSVFEYSPNRQTGD
-1756 DFTIFDTSKGGQ
+1756 DFGE
-1768 SNDIAQIGF
+1768 AYY
-1777 WFTTSEKGAKA
+1777 FTTNLQNAKGYAKDNHKDPRVQAYEKAK
-1788 FSDSV
+1788 
-1793 WYGNNK
+1793 N
-1799 ESKAVECYLN
+1799 E
-1809 ITNPKVYE
+1809 
-1817 SSEADS
+1817 
-1823 SLIEELNSNISELNN
+1823 LIHE
-1838 EMSAIRKKF
+1838 
-1847 GIENIGYLQSLN
+1847 YLQEQDLG
-1859 FDSLIRKLSQNK
+1859 KK
-1871 NLTYEE
+1871 
-1877 FDANI
+1877 
-1882 DRDTFAEWLKNARKI
+1882 
-1897 LELKNQVKALEEK
+1897 KALEK
-1910 VYEEIY
+1910 QILNFKYNGM
-1916 SDGYEKFRTDIYR
+1916 SLTDILYDIDYDTGGEVKS
-1929 MAGKTA
+1929 AYLNLTNPLVV
-1935 EDANIGGVGRAI
+1935 DAHERYYYQVYPQYF
-1947 VDEWGK
+1947 E
-1953 FTSKATIVE
+1953 E
-1962 AFKDSLIEQ
+1962 AREG
-1971 GYDGIVIKN
+1971 GYDGIIVKN
-1980 TNYDYETMG
+1980 VYDSS
-1989 KGNTQYIAFHPN
+1989 KGNIGISDVYIAFHPN

-2012 SSVDIRFSKKRTP
+2012 SSVDIRFSKKRTS

-2115 IQNSVLESIYSDDDI
+2115 IQNSVLESIYSDDDV

-2205 FFEIDTQYRNAVKS
+2205 FFEIDAQYRNAVKS

-2272 STLYEKLRDSNR
+2272 STLYEKLRESNR
-2284 HNRAT
+2284 HNKAT

-2331 GNLNQGGT
+2331 GNLNQSGT

-2401 GISDYKGLLEWYT
+2401 GITDYKGLLEWYT

-2487 KGVKVGWFSKFFD
+2487 KDVKVGWFSKFFD

-2572 QRTIKYRGA
+2572 QRTIKYKGV

-2638 KSEQDELYKQF
+2638 KAEQDELYKQF

-2676 ILRQGYSNVFEVYY
+2676 ILRQGYSNVFEGYY

-2776 TVRTEGENTWA
+2776 TVRTESENTWA

-2876 NSAAMAQGVMEK
+2876 NSAAMAQGVMDK

-2903 DRFVIKKLFGAC
+2903 DRFVVKKLFGAC
-2915 QVQVEKDSGLK
+2915 QVQVEKESGLK

-2943 IIETQQ
+2943 IVETQQ

-3220 IPKSIGRT
+3220 IPKSIGST
-3228 ITYEGEEVEITS
+3228 ISYEGEEVEITS

-3318 ATARNIEADTDKKG
+3318 ATARSIEADTDKKG

-3390 KLYEYSGYAA
+3390 KLYEYSGYAT

>member
-194 DGAGYYAGLG
+194 DGAGYFAGLG

-229 KGMLDEVG
+229 KGMLDDVG

-319 YVGKEADINESL
+319 YAGKEADINESL

-376 SESKRASLIK
+376 SEAKRASLIK

-399 IKGDFATQIGLMSNE
+399 IRGDFATQIGLTSNE

-420 GQQGSN
+420 GKQGTN

-451 DLAAMTERLRT
+451 DLAAMTERLRV

-539 SQLESGAWAETLV
+539 SQLEGGAWAETLV

-579 EGVEGKSIPLWQK
+579 EVAEGKSIPLWQK

-615 GKNETLSPEDMV
+615 GKNESLSPEDMV

-702 EKAGLKYAG
+702 EKAGLKYVG

-747 FPTYKESA
+747 FPTYNESA

-760 TLATRWAHRAD
+760 TLATRWAHRAY

-842 SSVGRVVSNDSV
+842 SSVGRVVSDDSV
-854 SPRNGRGDNQVQRV
+854 SPRNRRGDNQIQRV

-876 KTQSNRNGNSE
+876 ETQSNRSEDSE

-897 FSLKEGEVSES
+897 FSLKESEVSES
-908 ALQELNKSYQE
+908 ALQELNKNYQE

-925 EAQKHLDSFTEFEER
+925 EAQKRLDSFTEFEER
-940 KKRFTDILSDKNS
+940 KKRLMDILSDKNS
-953 TDEQVSLAIDEYA
+953 TNEQISLATDEYA

-983 AARRMREKRMQIS
+983 AARRMREKQMQIS

-1008 HTYTSEEVRGYVSK
+1008 HTYTSEEVRDYVSK

-1029 TTRLNKASYLLTT
+1029 TTRLDKASYLLTT

-1089 QTYGIDIAAMPTER
+1089 QTYGIDIAAMPTEQ
-1103 QFTALR
+1103 QFSALR

-1146 RIISDIRKYFETGTL
+1146 RIISDIRKYFETGAL

-1175 RKTTGRDTEGKRLT
+1175 RKSTGRDTEGKRLT

-1196 EDSKVRDDEGNL
+1196 EESKVRDDEGNL

-1269 EGEEDID
+1269 ESEEDID
-1276 YDEAKQKARERLSVG
+1276 YEEAKRKARERLSAG

-1327 VEDDFDSNDDYW
+1327 VEEDFDSEDDYW

-1370 GWEQVLAPIGA
+1370 GWEQILAPIGA

-1404 YDSNGNM
+1404 YDSNGNT
-1411 ATTELLRAIIEALGY
+1411 ATTELMRAIIEALGY

-1472 KPTSNKDIRFSR
+1472 KPTINKDIRFS
-1484 KLTKDSDSVHGIKL
+1484 KKK
-1498 STLNQA
+1498 
-1504 ERAGEVTKVYRAM
+1504 
-1517 QVIDGKLY
+1517 
-1525 SPMAAYE
+1525 
-1532 TEAGKRT
+1532 
-1539 HKRVA
+1539 
-1544 DSELGFW
+1544 
-1551 EESVESPSGIKWK
+1551 
-1564 NGEAYYSL
+1564 
-1572 DKGVDST
+1572 
-1579 VDARYNPYIHSSNL
+1579 
-1593 PLNDQFATAY
+1593 
-1603 KRPNLVVVE
+1603 
-1612 GIIPN
+1612 
-1617 SELSSGY
+1617 
-1624 KAQYAKDSVGE
+1624 
-1635 VDWKSG
+1635 
-1641 KAGAALGRRVY
+1641 
-1652 LSRWIKN
+1652 
-1659 IRILSDSE
+1659 
-1667 CADIISPRL
+1667 
-1676 KENNITIKENTVTP
+1676 TP
-1690 TLLEELK
+1690 
-1697 KRGVKIDY
+1697 
-1705 NVDHTTTKKIKL
+1705 
-1717 SRKDSKGRTLTEA
+1717 
-1730 QERFFRDSQ
+1730 
-1739 VRDDKG
+1739 
-1745 NLLEV
+1745 
-1750 YHGTRD
+1750 
-1756 DFTIFDTSKGGQ
+1756 
-1768 SNDIAQIGF
+1768 
-1777 WFTTSEKGAKA
+1777 
-1788 FSDSV
+1788 
-1793 WYGNNK
+1793 
-1799 ESKAVECYLN
+1799 
-1809 ITNPKVYE
+1809 
-1817 SSEADS
+1817 
-1823 SLIEELNSNISELNN
+1823 IEEI
-1838 EMSAIRKKF
+1838 
-1847 GIENIGYLQSLN
+1847 
-1859 FDSLIRKLSQNK
+1859 
-1871 NLTYEE
+1871 
-1877 FDANI
+1877 
-1882 DRDTFAEWLKNARKI
+1882 
-1897 LELKNQVKALEEK
+1897 
-1910 VYEEIY
+1910 
-1916 SDGYEKFRTDIYR
+1916 
-1929 MAGKTA
+1929 
-1935 EDANIGGVGRAI
+1935 
-1947 VDEWGK
+1947 
-1953 FTSKATIVE
+1953 
-1962 AFKDSLIEQ
+1962 
-1971 GYDGIVIKN
+1971 
-1980 TNYDYETMG
+1980 
-1989 KGNTQYIAFHPN
+1989 
-2001 QIKLITNENPT
+2001 
-2012 SSVDIRFSKKRTP
+2012 
-2025 VEETHRTYYK
+2025 HRTYYK

-2115 IQNSVLESIYSDDDI
+2115 IQNSVLESIYSDDDV

-2170 LWGKRKGDK
+2170 LWGKRKGEK

-2193 GIYIDATSEADI
+2193 GIYIDAISEADI
-2205 FFEIDTQYRNAVKS
+2205 FFEIDAQYRNAVKS

-2230 SLSKEQVKELRQEIA
+2230 SLSKEQVNELRQEIA

-2272 STLYEKLRDSNR
+2272 STLYEKLRESNR
-2284 HNRAT
+2284 HNKAT

-2331 GNLNQGGT
+2331 GNLNQSGT

-2459 NYNKVIRNGKYVDA
+2459 NYNKVIRNGNYVDA

-2487 KGVKVGWFSKFFD
+2487 KSVKVGWFSKFFD

-2521 RYMDKYENGFYS
+2521 RYIDKYENGFYS

-2572 QRTIKYRGA
+2572 QRTIKYKGA

-2638 KSEQDELYKQF
+2638 KAEQDELYKQF

-2676 ILRQGYSNVFEVYY
+2676 ILRQGYSNVFEGYY

-2776 TVRTEGENTWA
+2776 TVRTESENTWG

-2876 NSAAMAQGVMEK
+2876 NSAAMAQGVMDK

-2915 QVQVEKDSGLK
+2915 QVQVEKESGLK

-2943 IIETQQ
+2943 IVETQQ

-2997 IKETTDSKAKAALEE
+2997 IKETTDSKAKVALEE

-3174 QKAISNDDDEM
+3174 QKAINNDDDEM

-3267 SASDEVKAKAVR
+3267 SANDEVKAKAVR

-3318 ATARNIEADTDKKG
+3318 ATARSVEADTDKKG

>member
-142 ESVASGIGQML
+142 ESAASGIGQML

-399 IKGDFATQIGLMSNE
+399 IKGDFATQIGVTSNE
-414 AQVAQE
+414 AQVVQE
-420 GQQGSN
+420 GQQGSK

-579 EGVEGKSIPLWQK
+579 EGTEGKSIPLWQK

-608 ESIVERV
+608 ESIVERA

-688 KLIHKAEKLWLNAV
+688 KLIHRAEKLWLNAV

-725 NEYNGEA
+725 NEYNREA

-842 SSVGRVVSNDSV
+842 SSVGRVVSDDSV
-854 SPRNGRGDNQVQRV
+854 SPRNGRGDNQIQRV

-876 KTQSNRNGNSE
+876 KTQSNRSGNSE

-897 FSLKEGEVSES
+897 FSLKESEVSES

-940 KKRFTDILSDKNS
+940 KKRLMDILSDKNS
-953 TDEQVSLAIDEYA
+953 TNEQISLATDEYA

-983 AARRMREKRMQIS
+983 AARRMREKQMQIS

-1029 TTRLNKASYLLTT
+1029 TMRLDKASYLLTT

-1089 QTYGIDIAAMPTER
+1089 QTYGIDIAAMPTEQ
-1103 QFTALR
+1103 QFSALR

-1146 RIISDIRKYFETGTL
+1146 RIISDIRKYFETGAL

-1175 RKTTGRDTEGKRLT
+1175 RKTTGRDTERKRLT

-1196 EDSKVRDDEGNL
+1196 EESKVRDDEGNL

-1269 EGEEDID
+1269 ESEEDID
-1276 YDEAKQKARERLSVG
+1276 YEEAKQKARERLSVG

-1327 VEDDFDSNDDYW
+1327 VEEDFDSSDDYW

-1350 QDLVDEV
+1350 QELVDEV
-1357 DRILSAEGITGYE
+1357 DRILSAQGITGYE
-1370 GWEQVLAPIGA
+1370 GWEQILAPIGA

-1411 ATTELLRAIIEALGY
+1411 ATTELMRAIIEALGY

-1484 KLTKDSDSVHGIKL
+1484 K
-1498 STLNQA
+1498 
-1504 ERAGEVTKVYRAM
+1504 
-1517 QVIDGKLY
+1517 
-1525 SPMAAYE
+1525 
-1532 TEAGKRT
+1532 
-1539 HKRVA
+1539 
-1544 DSELGFW
+1544 
-1551 EESVESPSGIKWK
+1551 
-1564 NGEAYYSL
+1564 
-1572 DKGVDST
+1572 
-1579 VDARYNPYIHSSNL
+1579 
-1593 PLNDQFATAY
+1593 
-1603 KRPNLVVVE
+1603 
-1612 GIIPN
+1612 
-1617 SELSSGY
+1617 
-1624 KAQYAKDSVGE
+1624 
-1635 VDWKSG
+1635 
-1641 KAGAALGRRVY
+1641 
-1652 LSRWIKN
+1652 
-1659 IRILSDSE
+1659 
-1667 CADIISPRL
+1667 
-1676 KENNITIKENTVTP
+1676 
-1690 TLLEELK
+1690 
-1697 KRGVKIDY
+1697 
-1705 NVDHTTTKKIKL
+1705 
-1717 SRKDSKGRTLTEA
+1717 DSKGRTLTEA

-1750 YHGTRD
+1750 YHGTKDGQFSVFEYSPNRQTGD
-1756 DFTIFDTSKGGQ
+1756 DFGE
-1768 SNDIAQIGF
+1768 AYY
-1777 WFTTSEKGAKA
+1777 FTTNLQNAKGYAKDNHKDPRVQAYEKAK
-1788 FSDSV
+1788 
-1793 WYGNNK
+1793 N
-1799 ESKAVECYLN
+1799 E
-1809 ITNPKVYE
+1809 
-1817 SSEADS
+1817 
-1823 SLIEELNSNISELNN
+1823 LIHE
-1838 EMSAIRKKF
+1838 
-1847 GIENIGYLQSLN
+1847 YLQEQDLG
-1859 FDSLIRKLSQNK
+1859 KK
-1871 NLTYEE
+1871 
-1877 FDANI
+1877 
-1882 DRDTFAEWLKNARKI
+1882 
-1897 LELKNQVKALEEK
+1897 KALEK
-1910 VYEEIY
+1910 QILNFKYNGM
-1916 SDGYEKFRTDIYR
+1916 SLTDILYDIDYDTGGEVKS
-1929 MAGKTA
+1929 AYLNLTNPLVV
-1935 EDANIGGVGRAI
+1935 DAHERYYYQVYPQYF
-1947 VDEWGK
+1947 E
-1953 FTSKATIVE
+1953 E
-1962 AFKDSLIEQ
+1962 AREG
-1971 GYDGIVIKN
+1971 GYDGIIVKN
-1980 TNYDYETMG
+1980 VYDSS
-1989 KGNTQYIAFHPN
+1989 KGNIGISDVYIAFHPN

-2115 IQNSVLESIYSDDDI
+2115 IQNSVLESIYSDDDV

-2205 FFEIDTQYRNAVKS
+2205 FFEIDAQYRNAVKS

-2272 STLYEKLRDSNR
+2272 STLYEKLRESNR
-2284 HNRAT
+2284 HNKAT

-2331 GNLNQGGT
+2331 GNLNQSGT

-2401 GISDYKGLLEWYT
+2401 GITDYKGLLEWYT

-2487 KGVKVGWFSKFFD
+2487 KDVKVGWFSKFFD

-2572 QRTIKYRGA
+2572 QRTIKYKGV

-2638 KSEQDELYKQF
+2638 KAEQDELYKQF

-2676 ILRQGYSNVFEVYY
+2676 ILRQGYSNVFEGYY

-2776 TVRTEGENTWA
+2776 TVRTESENTWA

-2876 NSAAMAQGVMEK
+2876 NSAAMAQGVMDK

-2903 DRFVIKKLFGAC
+2903 DRFVVKKLFGAC
-2915 QVQVEKDSGLK
+2915 QVQVEKESGLK

-2943 IIETQQ
+2943 IVETQQ

-2997 IKETTDSKAKAALEE
+2997 IKETTDSKVRAELEE

-3049 DDDENIPANMAVD
+3049 DDDENIPANMAID

-3110 SLAKGEDIKPLR
+3110 SLAKGEEVKPLR
-3122 TVKELSFAVGQIL
+3122 TVKELSYAVGQIL

-3149 MKRISPSTAYEWDNN
+3149 TKRISPSTAYGWDSN

-3174 QKAISNDDDEM
+3174 QKAIDNDDDDM
-3185 LATIVGLMLD
+3185 LATIVGLMLN

-3208 EMDRLVKGGYQV
+3208 EMDRLVKGGYKV
-3220 IPKSIGRT
+3220 LPKSVGNT
-3228 ITYEGEEVEITS
+3228 IIYDGEEVAITS
-3240 KQRERFKKVYGEA
+3240 KQREQFKKVYGEA
-3253 NKALASLVNNKSYA
+3253 NKALASLVNDKSYA

-3296 ELETKNIL
+3296 DLETKNIL

-3318 ATARNIEADTDKKG
+3318 ATARSLEADTDKKG
-3332 NIISGSRKKKVQTYI
+3332 NVISGSRKKKVQTYI

-3360 MGYLGYSNKN
+3360 MGYLGYSNKY

>member
-1 MAYQMTPSERRARAL
+1 MTPSERRARAL

-194 DGAGYYAGLG
+194 DGAGYFAGLG

-229 KGMLDEVG
+229 KGMLDDVG

-319 YVGKEADINESL
+319 YAGKEADINESL

-376 SESKRASLIK
+376 SEAKRASLIK

-399 IKGDFATQIGLMSNE
+399 IRGDFATQIGLTSNE

-420 GQQGSN
+420 GKQGTN

-451 DLAAMTERLRT
+451 DLAAMTERLRV

-539 SQLESGAWAETLV
+539 SQLEGGAWAETLV

-579 EGVEGKSIPLWQK
+579 EVAEGKSIPLWQK

-615 GKNETLSPEDMV
+615 GKNESLSPEDMV

-702 EKAGLKYAG
+702 EKAGLKYVG

-747 FPTYKESA
+747 FPTYNESA

-760 TLATRWAHRAD
+760 TLATRWAHRAY

-842 SSVGRVVSNDSV
+842 SSVGRVVSDDSV
-854 SPRNGRGDNQVQRV
+854 SPRNRRGDNQIQRV

-876 KTQSNRNGNSE
+876 ETQSNRSEDSE

-897 FSLKEGEVSES
+897 FSLKESEVSES
-908 ALQELNKSYQE
+908 ALQELNKNYQE

-925 EAQKHLDSFTEFEER
+925 EAQKRLDSFTEFEER
-940 KKRFTDILSDKNS
+940 KKRLMDILSDKNS
-953 TDEQVSLAIDEYA
+953 TNEQISLATDEYA

-983 AARRMREKRMQIS
+983 AARRMREKQMQIS

-1008 HTYTSEEVRGYVSK
+1008 HTYTSEEVRDYVSK

-1029 TTRLNKASYLLTT
+1029 TTRLDKASYLLTT

-1089 QTYGIDIAAMPTER
+1089 QTYGIDIAAMPTEQ
-1103 QFTALR
+1103 QFSALR

-1146 RIISDIRKYFETGTL
+1146 RIISDIRKYFETGAL

-1175 RKTTGRDTEGKRLT
+1175 RKSTGRDTEGKRLT

-1196 EDSKVRDDEGNL
+1196 EESKVRDDEGNL

-1269 EGEEDID
+1269 ESEEDID
-1276 YDEAKQKARERLSVG
+1276 YEEAKRKARERLSVG

-1327 VEDDFDSNDDYW
+1327 VEEDFDSEDDYW

-1370 GWEQVLAPIGA
+1370 GWEQILAPIGA

-1411 ATTELLRAIIEALGY
+1411 ATTELMRAIIEALGY

-1472 KPTSNKDIRFSR
+1472 KPTINKDIRFS
-1484 KLTKDSDSVHGIKL
+1484 KKK
-1498 STLNQA
+1498 
-1504 ERAGEVTKVYRAM
+1504 
-1517 QVIDGKLY
+1517 
-1525 SPMAAYE
+1525 
-1532 TEAGKRT
+1532 
-1539 HKRVA
+1539 
-1544 DSELGFW
+1544 
-1551 EESVESPSGIKWK
+1551 
-1564 NGEAYYSL
+1564 
-1572 DKGVDST
+1572 
-1579 VDARYNPYIHSSNL
+1579 
-1593 PLNDQFATAY
+1593 
-1603 KRPNLVVVE
+1603 
-1612 GIIPN
+1612 
-1617 SELSSGY
+1617 
-1624 KAQYAKDSVGE
+1624 
-1635 VDWKSG
+1635 
-1641 KAGAALGRRVY
+1641 
-1652 LSRWIKN
+1652 
-1659 IRILSDSE
+1659 
-1667 CADIISPRL
+1667 
-1676 KENNITIKENTVTP
+1676 TP
-1690 TLLEELK
+1690 
-1697 KRGVKIDY
+1697 
-1705 NVDHTTTKKIKL
+1705 
-1717 SRKDSKGRTLTEA
+1717 
-1730 QERFFRDSQ
+1730 
-1739 VRDDKG
+1739 
-1745 NLLEV
+1745 
-1750 YHGTRD
+1750 
-1756 DFTIFDTSKGGQ
+1756 
-1768 SNDIAQIGF
+1768 
-1777 WFTTSEKGAKA
+1777 
-1788 FSDSV
+1788 
-1793 WYGNNK
+1793 
-1799 ESKAVECYLN
+1799 
-1809 ITNPKVYE
+1809 
-1817 SSEADS
+1817 
-1823 SLIEELNSNISELNN
+1823 IEEI
-1838 EMSAIRKKF
+1838 
-1847 GIENIGYLQSLN
+1847 
-1859 FDSLIRKLSQNK
+1859 
-1871 NLTYEE
+1871 
-1877 FDANI
+1877 
-1882 DRDTFAEWLKNARKI
+1882 
-1897 LELKNQVKALEEK
+1897 
-1910 VYEEIY
+1910 
-1916 SDGYEKFRTDIYR
+1916 
-1929 MAGKTA
+1929 
-1935 EDANIGGVGRAI
+1935 
-1947 VDEWGK
+1947 
-1953 FTSKATIVE
+1953 
-1962 AFKDSLIEQ
+1962 
-1971 GYDGIVIKN
+1971 
-1980 TNYDYETMG
+1980 
-1989 KGNTQYIAFHPN
+1989 
-2001 QIKLITNENPT
+2001 
-2012 SSVDIRFSKKRTP
+2012 
-2025 VEETHRTYYK
+2025 HRTYYK

-2115 IQNSVLESIYSDDDI
+2115 IQNSVLESIYSDDDV

-2170 LWGKRKGDK
+2170 LWGKRKGEK

-2193 GIYIDATSEADI
+2193 GIYIDAISEADI
-2205 FFEIDTQYRNAVKS
+2205 FFEIDAQYRNAVKS

-2230 SLSKEQVKELRQEIA
+2230 SLSKEQVNELRQEIA

-2272 STLYEKLRDSNR
+2272 STLYEKLRESNR
-2284 HNRAT
+2284 HNKAT

-2331 GNLNQGGT
+2331 GNLNQSGT

-2459 NYNKVIRNGKYVDA
+2459 NYNKVIRNGNYVDA

-2487 KGVKVGWFSKFFD
+2487 KSVKVGWFSKFFD

-2521 RYMDKYENGFYS
+2521 RYIDKYENGFYS

-2572 QRTIKYRGA
+2572 QRTIKYKGA

-2638 KSEQDELYKQF
+2638 KAEQDELYKQF

-2676 ILRQGYSNVFEVYY
+2676 ILRQGYSNVFEGYY

-2776 TVRTEGENTWA
+2776 TVRTESENTWG

-2876 NSAAMAQGVMEK
+2876 NSAAMAQGVMDK

-2915 QVQVEKDSGLK
+2915 QVQVEKESGLK

-2943 IIETQQ
+2943 IVETQQ

-2997 IKETTDSKAKAALEE
+2997 IKETTDSKAKVALEE

-3174 QKAISNDDDEM
+3174 QKAINNDDDEM

-3267 SASDEVKAKAVR
+3267 SANDEVKAKAVR

-3318 ATARNIEADTDKKG
+3318 ATARSVEADTDKKG

>member
-1 MAYQMTPSERRARAL
+1 MTPSERRARAL

-229 KGMLDEVG
+229 KGMLDDVG

-273 KGGEALQD
+273 KGREALQD

-399 IKGDFATQIGLMSNE
+399 IRGDFATQIGLTSNE

-420 GQQGSN
+420 GKQGTN

-451 DLAAMTERLRT
+451 DLVAMTERLRT

-702 EKAGLKYAG
+702 EKAGLKYVG

-747 FPTYKESA
+747 FPTYNESA

-842 SSVGRVVSNDSV
+842 SSVGRVVSDDSV
-854 SPRNGRGDNQVQRV
+854 SPRNRRGDNQIQRV

-876 KTQSNRNGNSE
+876 ETQSNRSEDSE

-897 FSLKEGEVSES
+897 FSLKESEVSES
-908 ALQELNKSYQE
+908 ALQELNKNYQE

-925 EAQKHLDSFTEFEER
+925 EAQKRLDSFTEFEER
-940 KKRFTDILSDKNS
+940 KKRLMDILSDKNS
-953 TDEQVSLAIDEYA
+953 TNEQISLATDEYA

-983 AARRMREKRMQIS
+983 AARRMREKQMQIS

-1008 HTYTSEEVRGYVSK
+1008 HTYTSEEVRDYVSK

-1029 TTRLNKASYLLTT
+1029 TTRLDKASYLLTT

-1089 QTYGIDIAAMPTER
+1089 QTYGIDIAAMPTEQ
-1103 QFTALR
+1103 QFSALR

-1146 RIISDIRKYFETGTL
+1146 RIISDIRKYFETGAL

-1175 RKTTGRDTEGKRLT
+1175 RKSTGRDTEGKRLT

-1196 EDSKVRDDEGNL
+1196 EESKVRDDEGNL

-1269 EGEEDID
+1269 ESEEDID
-1276 YDEAKQKARERLSVG
+1276 YEEAKRKARERLSVG

-1327 VEDDFDSNDDYW
+1327 VEEDFDSEDDYW

-1370 GWEQVLAPIGA
+1370 GWEQILAPIGA

-1411 ATTELLRAIIEALGY
+1411 ATTELMRAIIEALGY

-1440 NSGRME
+1440 NRGRME

-1472 KPTSNKDIRFSR
+1472 KPTINKDIRFS
-1484 KLTKDSDSVHGIKL
+1484 KKK
-1498 STLNQA
+1498 
-1504 ERAGEVTKVYRAM
+1504 
-1517 QVIDGKLY
+1517 
-1525 SPMAAYE
+1525 
-1532 TEAGKRT
+1532 
-1539 HKRVA
+1539 
-1544 DSELGFW
+1544 
-1551 EESVESPSGIKWK
+1551 
-1564 NGEAYYSL
+1564 
-1572 DKGVDST
+1572 
-1579 VDARYNPYIHSSNL
+1579 
-1593 PLNDQFATAY
+1593 
-1603 KRPNLVVVE
+1603 
-1612 GIIPN
+1612 
-1617 SELSSGY
+1617 
-1624 KAQYAKDSVGE
+1624 
-1635 VDWKSG
+1635 
-1641 KAGAALGRRVY
+1641 
-1652 LSRWIKN
+1652 
-1659 IRILSDSE
+1659 
-1667 CADIISPRL
+1667 
-1676 KENNITIKENTVTP
+1676 TP
-1690 TLLEELK
+1690 
-1697 KRGVKIDY
+1697 
-1705 NVDHTTTKKIKL
+1705 
-1717 SRKDSKGRTLTEA
+1717 
-1730 QERFFRDSQ
+1730 
-1739 VRDDKG
+1739 
-1745 NLLEV
+1745 
-1750 YHGTRD
+1750 
-1756 DFTIFDTSKGGQ
+1756 
-1768 SNDIAQIGF
+1768 
-1777 WFTTSEKGAKA
+1777 
-1788 FSDSV
+1788 
-1793 WYGNNK
+1793 
-1799 ESKAVECYLN
+1799 
-1809 ITNPKVYE
+1809 
-1817 SSEADS
+1817 
-1823 SLIEELNSNISELNN
+1823 IEEI
-1838 EMSAIRKKF
+1838 
-1847 GIENIGYLQSLN
+1847 
-1859 FDSLIRKLSQNK
+1859 
-1871 NLTYEE
+1871 
-1877 FDANI
+1877 
-1882 DRDTFAEWLKNARKI
+1882 
-1897 LELKNQVKALEEK
+1897 
-1910 VYEEIY
+1910 
-1916 SDGYEKFRTDIYR
+1916 
-1929 MAGKTA
+1929 
-1935 EDANIGGVGRAI
+1935 
-1947 VDEWGK
+1947 
-1953 FTSKATIVE
+1953 
-1962 AFKDSLIEQ
+1962 
-1971 GYDGIVIKN
+1971 
-1980 TNYDYETMG
+1980 
-1989 KGNTQYIAFHPN
+1989 
-2001 QIKLITNENPT
+2001 
-2012 SSVDIRFSKKRTP
+2012 
-2025 VEETHRTYYK
+2025 HRTYYK

-2115 IQNSVLESIYSDDDI
+2115 IQNSVLESIYSDDDV

-2158 KYRYDKDNSAYL
+2158 KYRYDKDNSVYL
-2170 LWGKRKGDK
+2170 LWGKRKGEK

-2193 GIYIDATSEADI
+2193 GIYIDAISEADI
-2205 FFEIDTQYRNAVKS
+2205 FFEIDAQYRNAVKS

-2230 SLSKEQVKELRQEIA
+2230 SLSKEQVNELRQEIA

-2272 STLYEKLRDSNR
+2272 STLYEKLRESNR
-2284 HNRAT
+2284 HNKAT

-2331 GNLNQGGT
+2331 GNLNQSGT

-2459 NYNKVIRNGKYVDA
+2459 NYNKVIRNGNYVDA

-2487 KGVKVGWFSKFFD
+2487 KSVKVGWFSKFFD

-2521 RYMDKYENGFYS
+2521 RYIDKYENGFYS

-2572 QRTIKYRGA
+2572 QRTIKYKGA

-2638 KSEQDELYKQF
+2638 KAEQDELYKQF

-2676 ILRQGYSNVFEVYY
+2676 ILRQGYSNVFEGYY

-2776 TVRTEGENTWA
+2776 TVRTESENTWG

-2876 NSAAMAQGVMEK
+2876 NSAAMAQGVMDK

-2915 QVQVEKDSGLK
+2915 QVQVEKESGLK

-2943 IIETQQ
+2943 IVETQQ

-2997 IKETTDSKAKAALEE
+2997 IKETTDSKAKVALEE

-3174 QKAISNDDDEM
+3174 QKAINNDDDEM

-3267 SASDEVKAKAVR
+3267 SANDEVKAKAVR

-3318 ATARNIEADTDKKG
+3318 ATARSVEADTDKKG

>member
-194 DGAGYYAGLG
+194 DGAGYFAGLG

-229 KGMLDEVG
+229 KGMLDDVG

-319 YVGKEADINESL
+319 YAGKEADINESL

-376 SESKRASLIK
+376 SEAKRASLIK

-399 IKGDFATQIGLMSNE
+399 IRGDFATQIGLTSNE

-420 GQQGSN
+420 GKQGTN

-451 DLAAMTERLRT
+451 DLAAMTERLRV

-539 SQLESGAWAETLV
+539 SQLEGGAWAETLV

-579 EGVEGKSIPLWQK
+579 EVAEGKSIPLWQK

-615 GKNETLSPEDMV
+615 GKNESLSPEDMV

-702 EKAGLKYAG
+702 EKAGLKYVG

-747 FPTYKESA
+747 FPTYNESA

-760 TLATRWAHRAD
+760 TLATRWAHRAY

-842 SSVGRVVSNDSV
+842 SSVGRVVSDDSV
-854 SPRNGRGDNQVQRV
+854 SPRNRRGDNQIQRV

-876 KTQSNRNGNSE
+876 ETQSNRSEDSE

-897 FSLKEGEVSES
+897 FSLKESEVSES
-908 ALQELNKSYQE
+908 ALQELNKNYQE

-925 EAQKHLDSFTEFEER
+925 EAQKRLDSFTEFEER
-940 KKRFTDILSDKNS
+940 KKRLMDILSDKNS
-953 TDEQVSLAIDEYA
+953 TNEQISLA
-966 KWESESGYGE
+966 
-976 AYKAHNE
+976 
-983 AARRMREKRMQIS
+983 
-996 QMERSLTERLYE
+996 
-1008 HTYTSEEVRGYVSK
+1008 
-1022 AVKKFHT
+1022 
-1029 TTRLNKASYLLTT
+1029 
-1042 GSMLDFS
+1042 
-1049 DGQGYRVQD
+1049 
-1058 HREISDILNLPDYAE
+1058 
-1073 YSTGMILF
+1073 
-1081 MNMGNIRL
+1081 
-1089 QTYGIDIAAMPTER
+1089 
-1103 QFTALR
+1103 
-1109 GIISEIMRNE
+1109 
-1119 DAFCV
+1119 
-1124 DFSTKKGNTDG
+1124 
-1135 SVEYPKGTSSS
+1135 
-1146 RIISDIRKYFETGTL
+1146 
-1161 PEVPDDSLSKFRFS
+1161 
-1175 RKTTGRDTEGKRLT
+1175 T
-1189 DEQIKFF
+1189 DE
-1196 EDSKVRDDEGNL
+1196 
-1208 RVVYHGTMSGEFTVF
+1208 
-1223 DASKANVESDMG
+1223 
-1235 AGFYFSD
+1235 
-1242 SYDDVGSNYENGG
+1242 
-1255 QDLEA
+1255 
-1260 KIDRLAERI
+1260 
-1269 EGEEDID
+1269 
-1276 YDEAKQKARERLSVG
+1276 
-1291 TKLFEVYLDM
+1291 
-1301 KNPAY
+1301 
-1306 VGGNFDSPTMLF
+1306 
-1318 EDFFDYSDI
+1318 
-1327 VEDDFDSNDDYW
+1327 
-1339 EARDERVGETI
+1339 
-1350 QDLVDEV
+1350 
-1357 DRILSAEGITGYE
+1357 
-1370 GWEQVLAPIGA
+1370 
-1381 FDGGVTINDLKA
+1381 
-1393 ALNESTELWDC
+1393 
-1404 YDSNGNM
+1404 
-1411 ATTELLRAIIEALGY
+1411 Y

-1472 KPTSNKDIRFSR
+1472 KPTINKDIRFS
-1484 KLTKDSDSVHGIKL
+1484 KKK
-1498 STLNQA
+1498 
-1504 ERAGEVTKVYRAM
+1504 
-1517 QVIDGKLY
+1517 
-1525 SPMAAYE
+1525 
-1532 TEAGKRT
+1532 
-1539 HKRVA
+1539 
-1544 DSELGFW
+1544 
-1551 EESVESPSGIKWK
+1551 
-1564 NGEAYYSL
+1564 
-1572 DKGVDST
+1572 
-1579 VDARYNPYIHSSNL
+1579 
-1593 PLNDQFATAY
+1593 
-1603 KRPNLVVVE
+1603 
-1612 GIIPN
+1612 
-1617 SELSSGY
+1617 
-1624 KAQYAKDSVGE
+1624 
-1635 VDWKSG
+1635 
-1641 KAGAALGRRVY
+1641 
-1652 LSRWIKN
+1652 
-1659 IRILSDSE
+1659 
-1667 CADIISPRL
+1667 
-1676 KENNITIKENTVTP
+1676 TP
-1690 TLLEELK
+1690 
-1697 KRGVKIDY
+1697 
-1705 NVDHTTTKKIKL
+1705 
-1717 SRKDSKGRTLTEA
+1717 
-1730 QERFFRDSQ
+1730 
-1739 VRDDKG
+1739 
-1745 NLLEV
+1745 
-1750 YHGTRD
+1750 
-1756 DFTIFDTSKGGQ
+1756 
-1768 SNDIAQIGF
+1768 
-1777 WFTTSEKGAKA
+1777 
-1788 FSDSV
+1788 
-1793 WYGNNK
+1793 
-1799 ESKAVECYLN
+1799 
-1809 ITNPKVYE
+1809 
-1817 SSEADS
+1817 
-1823 SLIEELNSNISELNN
+1823 IEEI
-1838 EMSAIRKKF
+1838 
-1847 GIENIGYLQSLN
+1847 
-1859 FDSLIRKLSQNK
+1859 
-1871 NLTYEE
+1871 
-1877 FDANI
+1877 
-1882 DRDTFAEWLKNARKI
+1882 
-1897 LELKNQVKALEEK
+1897 
-1910 VYEEIY
+1910 
-1916 SDGYEKFRTDIYR
+1916 
-1929 MAGKTA
+1929 
-1935 EDANIGGVGRAI
+1935 
-1947 VDEWGK
+1947 
-1953 FTSKATIVE
+1953 
-1962 AFKDSLIEQ
+1962 
-1971 GYDGIVIKN
+1971 
-1980 TNYDYETMG
+1980 
-1989 KGNTQYIAFHPN
+1989 
-2001 QIKLITNENPT
+2001 
-2012 SSVDIRFSKKRTP
+2012 
-2025 VEETHRTYYK
+2025 HRTYYK

-2115 IQNSVLESIYSDDDI
+2115 IQNSVLESIYSDDDV

-2170 LWGKRKGDK
+2170 LWGKRKGEK

-2193 GIYIDATSEADI
+2193 GIYIDAISEADI
-2205 FFEIDTQYRNAVKS
+2205 FFEIDAQYRNAVKS

-2230 SLSKEQVKELRQEIA
+2230 SLSKEQVNELRQEIA

-2272 STLYEKLRDSNR
+2272 STLYEKLRESNR
-2284 HNRAT
+2284 HNKAT

-2331 GNLNQGGT
+2331 GNLNQSGT

-2459 NYNKVIRNGKYVDA
+2459 NYNKVIRNGNYVDA

-2487 KGVKVGWFSKFFD
+2487 KSVKVGWFSKFFD

-2521 RYMDKYENGFYS
+2521 RYIDKYENGFYS

-2572 QRTIKYRGA
+2572 QRTIKYKGA

-2638 KSEQDELYKQF
+2638 KAEQDELYKQF

-2676 ILRQGYSNVFEVYY
+2676 ILRQGYSNVFEGYY

-2776 TVRTEGENTWA
+2776 TVRTESENTWG

-2876 NSAAMAQGVMEK
+2876 NSAAMAQGVMDK

-2915 QVQVEKDSGLK
+2915 QVQVEKESGLK

-2943 IIETQQ
+2943 IVETQQ

-2997 IKETTDSKAKAALEE
+2997 IKETTDSKAKVALEE

-3174 QKAISNDDDEM
+3174 QKAINNDDDEM

-3267 SASDEVKAKAVR
+3267 SANDEVKAKAVR

-3318 ATARNIEADTDKKG
+3318 ATARSVEADTDKKG

>member
-16 ALKQQR
+16 AMKQQR

-59 NFFVRA
+59 NFFVRV

-181 ASAAGNATEEAFN
+181 ASAAGNSTEEAYK

-204 YGLASGAVEI
+204 YGLASGAVEM

-229 KGMLDEVG
+229 KGMLDDVG

-319 YVGKEADINESL
+319 YVGKEADINDSL

-386 KFSLEKAFNPDGS
+386 QFSLEKAFNPDGS
-399 IKGDFATQIGLMSNE
+399 IKGDFATQIGLASNE

-442 RGSEAMIQA
+442 RGSEAMIQS
-451 DLAAMTERLRT
+451 DLAAMTERLGT
-462 DEKNFATQQG
+462 DEKNFAEQQG

-479 EVKPFTGEMSDT
+479 EVKPFTGEMSET

-500 KGLNALN
+500 KGLNSLN

-517 VVDSHDSINGSIV
+517 VVDPHDSINGSIV

-579 EGVEGKSIPLWQK
+579 EGVEGQSIPLWQK

-615 GKNETLSPEDMV
+615 GKNETLSPEDTV

-649 FIDKIISKDKSLAAK
+649 FIDKIVRKDKSLAAK
-664 IIEKIR
+664 IIDKIR

-675 FEKTKDT
+675 FEKTNDT
-682 RTKQEQ
+682 RTRKEQ
-688 KLIHKAEKLWLNAV
+688 RLINKAEKLWLNSV
-702 EKAGLKYAG
+702 EKAGLKYSG

-717 REVDAKAQ
+717 REVDAEAQ
-725 NEYNGEA
+725 NEYNGEVA
-732 SEARLSRKD
+732 EVSLSRKD
-741 SLINHT
+741 KLLYGT
-747 FPTYKESA
+747 FPTYKE
-755 GSEAN
+755 GKGTQAN
-760 TLATRWAHRAD
+760 ELSTRWAHRAD
-771 IEVGDRTAISYHDKW
+771 IEVGDRTTMSFNGEW
-786 YLVEKFENSDLGY
+786 YLIEKFDDSEWGY
-799 QIVAQI
+799 QIVGKLT
-805 SEKQYQEFI
+805 EEQYQEYT
-814 EERNNGIGKGQ
+814 EDRKNVAEKQ
-825 SIQKSVSVIT
+825 SIQKSVSSIT
-835 SIDRRRD
+835 SLDRRRD
-842 SSVGRVVSNDSV
+842 SSNRGVVSDNKV
-854 SPRNGRGDNQVQRV
+854 SPRNGGSDNQIQRV

-876 KTQSNRNGNSE
+876 KTQSNRSGNSE

-897 FSLKEGEVSES
+897 FSLKESEVSDS
-908 ALQELNKSYQE
+908 ALQELNKTRQE
-919 AYNEER
+919 AYNAER
-925 EAQKHLDSFTEFEER
+925 EAQKRLDSFTEFEER
-940 KKRFTDILSDKNS
+940 KKRLIDILSDKNS
-953 TDEQVSLAIDEYA
+953 TNEQIKTATDEYA

-976 AYKAHNE
+976 AYKAHSE
-983 AARRMREKRMQIS
+983 AARKMREVQMQIS
-996 QMERSLTERLYE
+996 QMERSLNERLYQ
-1008 HTYTSEEVRGYVSK
+1008 HTYTSEEVRDYVSK

-1029 TTRLNKASYLLTT
+1029 TTRLDKASYLLTT

-1103 QFTALR
+1103 QISALR

-1124 DFSTKKGNTDG
+1124 DFSTNKGNTDG

-1146 RIISDIRKYFETGTL
+1146 RIISDIRKYFETGEL
-1161 PEVPDDSLSKFRFS
+1161 PEVPDDSLSRFRFS

-1269 EGEEDID
+1269 ESEEEID
-1276 YDEAKQKARERLSVG
+1276 YEEAKQKARERLAVG

-1327 VEDDFDSNDDYW
+1327 AEEDFDSEDDYW
-1339 EARDERVGETI
+1339 EARDERVEETI
-1350 QDLVDEV
+1350 QELVDEV

-1381 FDGGVTINDLKA
+1381 FDGGVTIDDLKA

-1458 IVFKPEQIKLTTNE
+1458 IAFKPEQIKLTTNE

-1484 KLTKDSDSVHGIKL
+1484 KLTKDSDSIHGIKL
-1498 STLNQA
+1498 STLNEA
-1504 ERAGEVTKVYRAM
+1504 EREGNVTKVYRAM

-1593 PLNDQFATAY
+1593 PLNDQFSTAY

-1624 KAQYAKDSVGE
+1624 KAQYAKDAVGE

-1641 KAGAALGRRVY
+1641 KAGAALGRKVY

-1705 NVDHTTTKKIKL
+1705 NVDHTTAKTIKF
-1717 SRKDSKGRTLTEA
+1717 SRKDSQGRTLTEA
-1730 QERFFRDSQ
+1730 QEKFFRDSQ
-1739 VRDDKG
+1739 MRDYEG
-1745 NLLEV
+1745 NLQV
-1750 YHGTRD
+1750 MYHGTNSKF
-1756 DFTIFDTSKGGQ
+1756 FTFNMSKRGNNGALYGVGYYF
-1768 SNDIAQIGF
+1768 IADKD
-1777 WFTTSEKGAKA
+1777 SAKA
-1788 FSDSV
+1788 
-1793 WYGNNK
+1793 YGKNTI
-1799 ESKAVECYLN
+1799 EAYLN
-1809 ITNPKVYE
+1809 IEKPI
-1817 SSEADS
+1817 
-1823 SLIEELNSNISELNN
+1823 SLNYMTISKEEWSVFLNY
-1838 EMSAIRKKF
+1838 AK
-1847 GIENIGYLQSLN
+1847 ENIDEYIPSNEWQGNTLYVNSEINQYSDYTNDMELIKQFINGISGGSQTVTEAYLQMLT
-1859 FDSLIRKLSQNK
+1859 DSI
-1871 NLTYEE
+1871 
-1877 FDANI
+1877 
-1882 DRDTFAEWLKNARKI
+1882 
-1897 LELKNQVKALEEK
+1897 
-1910 VYEEIY
+1910 
-1916 SDGYEKFRTDIYR
+1916 
-1929 MAGKTA
+1929 
-1935 EDANIGGVGRAI
+1935 
-1947 VDEWGK
+1947 
-1953 FTSKATIVE
+1953 
-1962 AFKDSLIEQ
+1962 
-1971 GYDGIVIKN
+1971 GYDGVILN
-1980 TNYDYETMG
+1980 NSLAVVF
-1989 KGNTQYIAFHPN
+1989 NPN
-2001 QIKLITNENPT
+2001 QIKLTTNESPTRNP
-2012 SSVDIRFSKKRTP
+2012 DIRFSKKPTP
-2025 VEETHRTYYK
+2025 VEEMHRTYYK

-2062 INNVLSQYMSF
+2062 INNILSQYMSF
-2073 GEKYGEISGKSKAEV
+2073 GEKYGEINGKTKTEV
-2088 IDLLWKG
+2088 VDMLWKG

-2115 IQNSVLESIYSDDDI
+2115 IQNSVLESIYADDDV
-2130 QIQSAID
+2130 QVQAAID
-2137 IVDALRP
+2137 IIDALRP

-2158 KYRYDKDNSAYL
+2158 KYKCDKDNSAYL
-2170 LWGKRKGDK
+2170 LWGKRKGER

-2185 IPQILEEQ
+2185 IPQILEGE

-2205 FFEIDTQYRNAVKS
+2205 FFEIDAQYRNAVKS
-2219 LKKKA
+2219 LKKRA
-2224 KDMLFE
+2224 KDMLSE
-2230 SLSKEQVKELRQEIA
+2230 SLSKDQIKELRQEIA

-2284 HNRAT
+2284 HNKAT

-2331 GNLNQGGT
+2331 GNLNQSGT

-2359 VDGEN
+2359 VDGDN
-2364 VGVYNQEIADILQA
+2364 VGIYNQEIADILQA
-2378 ISQNQKALTDEQ
+2378 VAQNQKALTDEQ

-2401 GISDYKGLLEWYT
+2401 GITDYKGLLEWYT
-2414 KANLGKGYNAE
+2414 KANLGKGYSAE

-2473 KPIAKGYIETIKRN
+2473 KPIAEGYIETIKRN

-2572 QRTIKYRGA
+2572 QRTIKYKGA

-2627 ELTLPELRERA
+2627 ELTLAELRERA
-2638 KSEQDELYKQF
+2638 KAEQDELYKQF

-2670 AKRETD
+2670 TKRETD
-2676 ILRQGYSNVFEVYY
+2676 ILRQGYSNVFEGYY

-2699 VTVDSGSFF
+2699 VTVDSGNFF

-2735 LDEVLDRHIHGVS
+2735 LDEVLDRHIHGIS

-2776 TVRTEGENTWA
+2776 TVRTESENTWA

-2845 ILDYSSILKGLSI
+2845 VLDYSSILKGLSI

-2876 NSAAMAQGVMEK
+2876 NSAAMAQGVMDK

-2903 DRFVIKKLFGAC
+2903 DRFVVKKLFGAC
-2915 QVQVEKDSGLK
+2915 QVQVEKESGLK

-2943 IIETQQ
+2943 IVETQQ

-2997 IKETTDSKAKAALEE
+2997 IKETTDSKVKAELEE

-3027 LATTAIFMALIAQA
+3027 LATMAIFMAIIAQA

-3049 DDDENIPANMAVD
+3049 DEDENIPANMAVD

-3094 LNDLFDAF
+3094 LNDLFGAF

-3110 SLAKGEDIKPLR
+3110 SLAKGEEVKPLR

-3149 MKRISPSTAYEWDNN
+3149 TKRISPSTAYGWDSN
-3164 LYNKNYSTDL
+3164 LYNKNYATDL
-3174 QKAISNDDDEM
+3174 QKAINNDDDEM
-3185 LATIVGLMLD
+3185 LATIVGLMLN

-3220 IPKSIGRT
+3220 LPKSIGNT

-3240 KQRERFKKVYGEA
+3240 KQRERFKKIYGEA
-3253 NKALASLVNNKSYA
+3253 NKALASLVNDKSYA
-3267 SASDEVKAKAVR
+3267 SANDEVKAKAVR

-3296 ELETKNIL
+3296 DLETKNIL

-3318 ATARNIEADTDKKG
+3318 ATARSLEADTDKKG

-3360 MGYLGYSNKN
+3360 MGYLGYSNKY

>member
-399 IKGDFATQIGLMSNE
+399 IKGDFATQIGLTSNE

-579 EGVEGKSIPLWQK
+579 EGAEGKSIPLWQK

-608 ESIVERV
+608 ESIVERG
-615 GKNETLSPEDMV
+615 GKNESLSPEDMV

-702 EKAGLKYAG
+702 EKAGLKYVG

-771 IEVGDRTAISYHDKW
+771 IEVGDRTAISYYDKW

-842 SSVGRVVSNDSV
+842 SSVGRVVSDDSV

-876 KTQSNRNGNSE
+876 KTQSNRSGNSE

-897 FSLKEGEVSES
+897 FSLKIGDETLQGIGEENKNLVALHNLSETKLLKVLELGGFPMPSIAVTRAELSHDEFGDITIIFGRDTIDPQKRSENKVYSKDGWTPTVPAIEYKPSEKVQKRIHDKYYALAREVGYDTVRPLYKYVSDIERVLANSNGEIGMLSDIYTDTDIMNIFLIDTGRGKINPIQKEIRTELPQGEIQYNEKLVKALGKDFLMEFSELKGEERRDFVKNNKDKIVEALATIMQGKESFEETKQMISENFSVFQLGITLNKAISYLNNGSVTIKTEYDSTATQDAIRKATPQKEYREWVDSIFSGIQEKIGIRNEVDPFTRSGNRRSFEATHYDYTLENIVEVMRSGDQVGGNWLHGLTLGQLSAKLAREFKSIEEIRESSHSLKKIDESTHEEFSETSRKMLSEITDEMVDESKFSDTVDYWSALDSAAVVVGEIADRKLFTLEKIDSFMKKEYRIYRYNDGIGRKILGLFAYVKQMTDTDYFEAKPRRAIGFEEIKKVLIPEGASEKLIN
-908 ALQELNKSYQE
+908 ALQEKG
-919 AYNEER
+919 
-925 EAQKHLDSFTEFEER
+925 
-940 KKRFTDILSDKNS
+940 
-953 TDEQVSLAIDEYA
+953 IDYTTY
-966 KWESESGYGE
+966 SE
-976 AYKAHNE
+976 
-983 AARRMREKRMQIS
+983 
-996 QMERSLTERLYE
+996 
-1008 HTYTSEEVRGYVSK
+1008 
-1022 AVKKFHT
+1022 
-1029 TTRLNKASYLLTT
+1029 
-1042 GSMLDFS
+1042 
-1049 DGQGYRVQD
+1049 GQSR
-1058 HREISDILNLPDYAE
+1058 SDI
-1073 YSTGMILF
+1073 I
-1081 MNMGNIRL
+1081 
-1089 QTYGIDIAAMPTER
+1089 
-1103 QFTALR
+1103 
-1109 GIISEIMRNE
+1109 
-1119 DAFCV
+1119 
-1124 DFSTKKGNTDG
+1124 
-1135 SVEYPKGTSSS
+1135 
-1146 RIISDIRKYFETGTL
+1146 
-1161 PEVPDDSLSKFRFS
+1161 
-1175 RKTTGRDTEGKRLT
+1175 
-1189 DEQIKFF
+1189 
-1196 EDSKVRDDEGNL
+1196 
-1208 RVVYHGTMSGEFTVF
+1208 
-1223 DASKANVESDMG
+1223 
-1235 AGFYFSD
+1235 
-1242 SYDDVGSNYENGG
+1242 
-1255 QDLEA
+1255 
-1260 KIDRLAERI
+1260 
-1269 EGEEDID
+1269 
-1276 YDEAKQKARERLSVG
+1276 QK
-1291 TKLFEVYLDM
+1291 M
-1301 KNPAY
+1301 
-1306 VGGNFDSPTMLF
+1306 
-1318 EDFFDYSDI
+1318 
-1327 VEDDFDSNDDYW
+1327 
-1339 EARDERVGETI
+1339 
-1350 QDLVDEV
+1350 DEV
-1357 DRILSAEGITGYE
+1357 K
-1370 GWEQVLAPIGA
+1370 
-1381 FDGGVTINDLKA
+1381 F
-1393 ALNESTELWDC
+1393 
-1404 YDSNGNM
+1404 
-1411 ATTELLRAIIEALGY
+1411 
-1426 DGIIDNSVV
+1426 
-1435 DKWGY
+1435 
-1440 NSGRME
+1440 
-1446 YMEGIDEETRHY
+1446 
-1458 IVFKPEQIKLTTNE
+1458 
-1472 KPTSNKDIRFSR
+1472 
-1484 KLTKDSDSVHGIKL
+1484 
-1498 STLNQA
+1498 
-1504 ERAGEVTKVYRAM
+1504 
-1517 QVIDGKLY
+1517 
-1525 SPMAAYE
+1525 
-1532 TEAGKRT
+1532 
-1539 HKRVA
+1539 
-1544 DSELGFW
+1544 
-1551 EESVESPSGIKWK
+1551 
-1564 NGEAYYSL
+1564 
-1572 DKGVDST
+1572 
-1579 VDARYNPYIHSSNL
+1579 
-1593 PLNDQFATAY
+1593 
-1603 KRPNLVVVE
+1603 
-1612 GIIPN
+1612 
-1617 SELSSGY
+1617 
-1624 KAQYAKDSVGE
+1624 
-1635 VDWKSG
+1635 
-1641 KAGAALGRRVY
+1641 
-1652 LSRWIKN
+1652 
-1659 IRILSDSE
+1659 
-1667 CADIISPRL
+1667 
-1676 KENNITIKENTVTP
+1676 
-1690 TLLEELK
+1690 
-1697 KRGVKIDY
+1697 
-1705 NVDHTTTKKIKL
+1705 
-1717 SRKDSKGRTLTEA
+1717 SRKDSQGRTLTEA

-1750 YHGTRD
+1750 YHGTKDGQFSIFEYSPNRQTGD
-1756 DFTIFDTSKGGQ
+1756 DFGE
-1768 SNDIAQIGF
+1768 AYY
-1777 WFTTSEKGAKA
+1777 FTTNLQNAKGYAKDNYKDPRVQAYEKAK
-1788 FSDSV
+1788 
-1793 WYGNNK
+1793 N
-1799 ESKAVECYLN
+1799 E
-1809 ITNPKVYE
+1809 
-1817 SSEADS
+1817 
-1823 SLIEELNSNISELNN
+1823 LIHE
-1838 EMSAIRKKF
+1838 
-1847 GIENIGYLQSLN
+1847 YLQEQDLG
-1859 FDSLIRKLSQNK
+1859 KK
-1871 NLTYEE
+1871 
-1877 FDANI
+1877 
-1882 DRDTFAEWLKNARKI
+1882 
-1897 LELKNQVKALEEK
+1897 KALEK
-1910 VYEEIY
+1910 QILNFKYNGM
-1916 SDGYEKFRTDIYR
+1916 SLTDILYDIDYDT
-1929 MAGKTA
+1929 GGEVKSVYLNLTNPLVV
-1935 EDANIGGVGRAI
+1935 DAHEQYYYQVYPQYF
-1947 VDEWGK
+1947 E
-1953 FTSKATIVE
+1953 E
-1962 AFKDSLIEQ
+1962 AREG
-1971 GYDGIVIKN
+1971 GYDGIIVKN
-1980 TNYDYETMG
+1980 VYDSS
-1989 KGNTQYIAFHPN
+1989 KGNIGISDVYIAFHPN

-2012 SSVDIRFSKKRTP
+2012 SRVDIRFSKKRTS

-2101 GKQMGVALHIADYI
+2101 GKQMGVALHIADYM
-2115 IQNSVLESIYSDDDI
+2115 IQNSVLESIYSDDDV

-2205 FFEIDTQYRNAVKS
+2205 FFEIDAQYRNAVKS

-2272 STLYEKLRDSNR
+2272 STLYEKLRESNR
-2284 HNRAT
+2284 HNKAT

-2331 GNLNQGGT
+2331 GNLNQSGT

-2401 GISDYKGLLEWYT
+2401 GITDYKGLLEWYT

-2572 QRTIKYRGA
+2572 QRTIKYKGV

-2638 KSEQDELYKQF
+2638 KAEQDELYKQF

-2676 ILRQGYSNVFEVYY
+2676 ILRQGYSNVFEGYY

-2915 QVQVEKDSGLK
+2915 QVQVEKDSGFK

-2943 IIETQQ
+2943 IVETQQ

-3220 IPKSIGRT
+3220 IPKSIGST
-3228 ITYEGEEVEITS
+3228 ISYEGEEVEITS

-3318 ATARNIEADTDKKG
+3318 ATARSIEADTDKKG
-3332 NIISGSRKKKVQTYI
+3332 NIVSGSRKKKVQTYI
-3347 NSLGLKAAQKYMI
+3347 NSLGLKVAQKYMI

>member
-1 MAYQMTPSERRARAL
+1 MTPSERRARAL

-194 DGAGYYAGLG
+194 DGAGYFAGLG

-229 KGMLDEVG
+229 KGMLDDVG

-319 YVGKEADINESL
+319 YAGKEADINESL

-376 SESKRASLIK
+376 SEAKRASLIK

-399 IKGDFATQIGLMSNE
+399 IRGDFATQIGLTSNE

-420 GQQGSN
+420 GKQGTN

-451 DLAAMTERLRT
+451 DLAAMTERLRV

-539 SQLESGAWAETLV
+539 SQLEGGAWAETLV

-579 EGVEGKSIPLWQK
+579 EVAEGKSIPLWQK

-615 GKNETLSPEDMV
+615 GKNESLSPEDMV

-702 EKAGLKYAG
+702 EKAGLKYVG

-747 FPTYKESA
+747 FPTYNESA

-760 TLATRWAHRAD
+760 TLATRWAHRAY

-842 SSVGRVVSNDSV
+842 SSVGRVVSDDSV
-854 SPRNGRGDNQVQRV
+854 SPRNRRGDNQIQRV

-876 KTQSNRNGNSE
+876 ETQSNRSEDSE

-897 FSLKEGEVSES
+897 FSLKESEVSES
-908 ALQELNKSYQE
+908 ALQELNKNYQE

-925 EAQKHLDSFTEFEER
+925 EAQKRLDSFTEFEER
-940 KKRFTDILSDKNS
+940 KKRLMDILSDKNS
-953 TDEQVSLAIDEYA
+953 TNEQISLATDEYA

-983 AARRMREKRMQIS
+983 AARRMREKQMQIS

-1008 HTYTSEEVRGYVSK
+1008 HTYTSEEVRDYVSK

-1029 TTRLNKASYLLTT
+1029 TTRLDKASYLLTT

-1089 QTYGIDIAAMPTER
+1089 QTYGIDIAAMPTEQ
-1103 QFTALR
+1103 QFSALR

-1146 RIISDIRKYFETGTL
+1146 RIISDIRKYFETGAL

-1175 RKTTGRDTEGKRLT
+1175 RKSTGRDTEGKRLT

-1196 EDSKVRDDEGNL
+1196 EESKVRDDEGNL

-1255 QDLEA
+1255 QGLEA

-1269 EGEEDID
+1269 ESEEDID
-1276 YDEAKQKARERLSVG
+1276 YEEAKRKARERLSVG

-1327 VEDDFDSNDDYW
+1327 VEEDFDSEDDYW

-1370 GWEQVLAPIGA
+1370 GWEQILAPIGA

-1411 ATTELLRAIIEALGY
+1411 ATTELMRAIIEALGY

-1446 YMEGIDEETRHY
+1446 YMEGIDEEARHY

-1472 KPTSNKDIRFSR
+1472 KPTINKDIRFS
-1484 KLTKDSDSVHGIKL
+1484 KKK
-1498 STLNQA
+1498 
-1504 ERAGEVTKVYRAM
+1504 
-1517 QVIDGKLY
+1517 
-1525 SPMAAYE
+1525 
-1532 TEAGKRT
+1532 
-1539 HKRVA
+1539 
-1544 DSELGFW
+1544 
-1551 EESVESPSGIKWK
+1551 
-1564 NGEAYYSL
+1564 
-1572 DKGVDST
+1572 
-1579 VDARYNPYIHSSNL
+1579 
-1593 PLNDQFATAY
+1593 
-1603 KRPNLVVVE
+1603 
-1612 GIIPN
+1612 
-1617 SELSSGY
+1617 
-1624 KAQYAKDSVGE
+1624 
-1635 VDWKSG
+1635 
-1641 KAGAALGRRVY
+1641 
-1652 LSRWIKN
+1652 
-1659 IRILSDSE
+1659 
-1667 CADIISPRL
+1667 
-1676 KENNITIKENTVTP
+1676 TP
-1690 TLLEELK
+1690 
-1697 KRGVKIDY
+1697 
-1705 NVDHTTTKKIKL
+1705 
-1717 SRKDSKGRTLTEA
+1717 
-1730 QERFFRDSQ
+1730 
-1739 VRDDKG
+1739 
-1745 NLLEV
+1745 
-1750 YHGTRD
+1750 
-1756 DFTIFDTSKGGQ
+1756 
-1768 SNDIAQIGF
+1768 
-1777 WFTTSEKGAKA
+1777 
-1788 FSDSV
+1788 
-1793 WYGNNK
+1793 
-1799 ESKAVECYLN
+1799 
-1809 ITNPKVYE
+1809 
-1817 SSEADS
+1817 
-1823 SLIEELNSNISELNN
+1823 IEEI
-1838 EMSAIRKKF
+1838 
-1847 GIENIGYLQSLN
+1847 
-1859 FDSLIRKLSQNK
+1859 
-1871 NLTYEE
+1871 
-1877 FDANI
+1877 
-1882 DRDTFAEWLKNARKI
+1882 
-1897 LELKNQVKALEEK
+1897 
-1910 VYEEIY
+1910 
-1916 SDGYEKFRTDIYR
+1916 
-1929 MAGKTA
+1929 
-1935 EDANIGGVGRAI
+1935 
-1947 VDEWGK
+1947 
-1953 FTSKATIVE
+1953 
-1962 AFKDSLIEQ
+1962 
-1971 GYDGIVIKN
+1971 
-1980 TNYDYETMG
+1980 
-1989 KGNTQYIAFHPN
+1989 
-2001 QIKLITNENPT
+2001 
-2012 SSVDIRFSKKRTP
+2012 
-2025 VEETHRTYYK
+2025 HRTYYK

-2115 IQNSVLESIYSDDDI
+2115 IQNSVLESIYSDDDV

-2170 LWGKRKGDK
+2170 LWGKRKGEK

-2193 GIYIDATSEADI
+2193 GIYIDAISEADI
-2205 FFEIDTQYRNAVKS
+2205 FFEIDAQYRNAVKS

-2230 SLSKEQVKELRQEIA
+2230 SLSKEQVNELRQEIA

-2272 STLYEKLRDSNR
+2272 STLYEKLRESNR
-2284 HNRAT
+2284 HNKAT

-2331 GNLNQGGT
+2331 GNLNQSGT

-2459 NYNKVIRNGKYVDA
+2459 NYNKVIRNGNYVDA

-2487 KGVKVGWFSKFFD
+2487 KSVKVGWFSKFFD

-2521 RYMDKYENGFYS
+2521 RYIDKYENGFYS

-2572 QRTIKYRGA
+2572 QRTIKYKGA

-2638 KSEQDELYKQF
+2638 KAEQDELYKQF

-2676 ILRQGYSNVFEVYY
+2676 ILRQGYSNVFEGYY

-2776 TVRTEGENTWA
+2776 TVRTESENTWG

-2876 NSAAMAQGVMEK
+2876 NSAAMAQGVMDK

-2915 QVQVEKDSGLK
+2915 QVQVEKESGLK

-2943 IIETQQ
+2943 IVETQQ

-2997 IKETTDSKAKAALEE
+2997 IKETTDSKAKVALEE

-3174 QKAISNDDDEM
+3174 QKAINNDDDEM

-3267 SASDEVKAKAVR
+3267 SANDEVKAKAVR

-3318 ATARNIEADTDKKG
+3318 ATARSVEADTDKKG